1 MSTCR
6 WCTQSGAD
14 TTEFLKHYAAQ
25 RLSQEDFEGS
35 NDDLCYCLECV
46 VEYHK
51 AREEC
56 PRLHE
61 DLWDLETSRLVAH
74 MEKSMNEEAGEDELF
89 LVDEHGETPLSG
101 YVGPNFENNLRV
113 PLLEILKYPYLLLHE
128 KVSELC
134 VEVLCRMELSQ
145 DSFQVFE
152 KYPGI
157 YLFLVH
163 PNEVIRRWAIL
174 TARNLGKVDRDDY
187 YDLEEVLTCLFRV
200 IELGLFENPDIYSSS
215 MFEKGKLILLPAH
228 LYDTAN
234 YKNYW
239 LGICMLL
246 SVLEEQAMDSLLLG
260 PDKQNDFMQ
269 SILHTMEKEAADDST
284 DPFWPAL
291 HCFMV
296 ILDQL
301 GSKVWGQLIDPVQA
315 FQTIINSVSYN
326 NEIKNIR
333 SSFKRTKAE
342 PESDYGDDMISCSQI
357 VYNYNTEKPQKDTGW
372 KAAICPE
379 YCPNMYE
386 DMQTLANML
395 QSDIGRDMR
404 VHHSTFLWF
413 IPFVQSLMD
422 LKDLGVAYIVEVI
435 HYLCSEIKDILIE
448 RFQECDKISEFFLLI
463 LVSIVELHRSKK
475 CLHLLW
481 ISSQEWV
488 EAVVRCATL
497 PSRAFTRCSEKAPG
511 LFAKGSAVGS
521 FQAPSSVQHACVQ
534 LIRSLLKE
542 GYQIGQHA
550 LCKQYLDKLN
560 LLLRGNRAVGWQLSS
575 QEAQELQMCLKQVIR
590 SIKGKALSTSL
601 AGGSGSSS
609 TALPT
614 VSAKHERNA
623 CDDGYKTSGHERRDL
638 YSPFV
643 MSKEGRDCQENPFH
657 RRKNAW
663 EEECRSL
670 TSCTSTEGLL
680 MNIKKEPN
688 DLTAQEFIFP
698 QNSLATKVCGKVQE
712 NRSSDLVAGKCN
724 TDDQCFNSNTEHSDF
739 RRGRELEVKHK
750 AESKTPPYLSAQTRD
765 SPSSRSCKS
774 MQETSANN
782 VFQSRLVP
790 TKQVSKEA
798 SLDSSNSAR
807 NEAGVQGKEDDS
819 TLLLG
824 RNDTSLKK
832 VSTEE
837 KSGPSLLSFFKK
849 STNVQTSNQ
858 EQPNLNDLNKYDCKN
873 QFSETFCRDKV
884 SAYFP
889 LSSENKRD
897 MIRPLSVKRES
908 SDRLFEFSEYFRREN
923 SSVGKKEENF
933 VKTVSN
939 DDLSDSEVDKEL
951 SKLSLAAYAK
961 SVNFSIASN
970 QESSVYHNASDIKR
984 KVKGSVRSSNEGQT
998 AKCPSG
1004 GDRPSNQV
1012 IVISDS
1018 SDEEKSVA
1026 EKEETKTKNENV
1038 CAEPTST
1045 SSSTCDSDT
1054 KRESKSPG
1062 SPMLLDDCDS
1072 QYFEFETEAEVFSAW
1087 QDTQAYAVEATQD
1100 YKQDRVSPAP
1110 ETSNSDDCLND
1121 DLNDWGYDVHY
1132 FSDDTMEEAASS
1144 VEKQTEDTSYQ
1155 KEADDK
1161 KATNSTLEESVG
1173 KEDAKGQLEKC
1184 ADKGTA
1190 KGFTLDSKVP
1200 EPTASTSPISL
1211 ASKLALKKNSTS
1223 PQKTTAKCKSA
1234 PSVQRSPKKP
1244 PVVKTGKNKTPLQST
1259 TERSQPGRSM
1269 PAVVPPRKVRQSP
1282 APAST
1287 AEKLGLKKGPRKA
1300 FDLSQPSLESLALL
1314 RSHGKAAGR
1323 IGVTQKKRTKQIEA
1337 QRLSVKGNKKLL
1349 ACQDRQYSRAKRS
1362 VKSSAGSSQSR
1373 NKVTKM
1379 CAKPVEQKPQSFEL
1393 AAIKES
1399 VENQREKKRE
1409 EAACPSAS
1417 ERKFESLSV
1426 EEVANASK
1434 MPRSSDWNSK
1444 CEGNSVVVPP
1454 VPLDSSLS
1462 STALEGD
1469 KEESS
1474 GKGCTVLPESEM
1486 KTSKENGCKSD
1497 ESSDEGDDNLFLT
1510 QLDPVDMEL
1519 CSQEESVQDAAI
1531 GRKTPEEMDVDESL
1545 QQNEL
1550 SAVVKCKDK
1559 DCVEQVEKP
1568 GEYCSKH
1575 PTTSPGA
1582 DHVFAKPSLPPPK
1595 TKKPSTTK
1603 IFSSASSSRNAA
1615 FSKDLE
1621 DVRKLPPPSKS
1632 KVNAAKPAVV
1642 RPPLYPKP
1650 APAGNPTSKSSS
1662 FSNVP
1667 QPLSSNN
1674 VLQSQNKHY
1683 DNASNISRGPGRETY
1698 SSFLGAQQRDYSI
1711 FVNQVLKWTYE
1722 MFANFSCF
1730 GTPNNLLQTI
1740 VASVPVQFPGYNE
1753 YFNTFFPLMMLN
1765 AFETLAQ
1772 EWVENQKVR
1781 EKGYCFYLENFSA
1794 DMNTAHFTA
1803 HLRESDLVRQLH
1815 PKEDDLILLKV
1826 HKEKETFGEESGME
1840 YHTVNHV
1847 GLVTRF
1853 SRASGCANRQKE
1865 QQTAC
1870 HLTVQTRGNLSFF
1883 VHKQVK
1889 CVVVGSLVTT
1899 HRKFKGLL
1907 LLSRSPLARPIINPS
1922 YNDFCPRD
1930 LPVASG
1936 SAVSY
1941 MNEYNEDQKRA
1952 IETAYAMVKQH
1963 PGLPKIC
1970 LIHGP
1975 PGTGKSKTIVGLL
1988 SRVLR
1993 ENTRNEKTARK
2004 KNSKIKPNRFLV
2016 CAPSNAAVDELMKK
2030 IIVSFK
2036 EKCQNKQ
2043 EPLGN
2048 CGDIKLVR
2056 LGAEKSINNEVR
2068 GFSLDKQVEHRM
2080 KRKPGDCDQDIQKK
2094 KEALDQ
2100 KLDMLSRERA
2110 MHRCEKRESQMLN
2123 DEIGRLAKERQQ
2135 LASQLKEVRVHSQKV
2150 QADIILESDIICCTL
2165 STSGGSLLESAFS
2178 RQGLDPFSCVI
2189 VDEAGQ
2195 SCEVETL
2202 IPLIHRCNKLV
2213 LVGDPKQL
2221 PPTVKSVKAQ
2231 QYGYDQSL
2239 MARLQ
2244 RHLEEQVQRNML
2256 HSLPVVQLTVQYRMH
2271 PDICLFPSNYVY
2283 GRTLKTAKAIEENRC
2298 SSEWPFQPYLIFD
2311 VADGREERDNDS
2323 YSNPREV
2330 KLVMELIRTIKE
2342 KRKDLGLRRI
2352 GIITPY
2358 SAQKKKI
2365 QEQLDSVFKNNS
2377 PGEVDTVD
2385 AFQGREKDCIIVSCV
2400 RANSS
2405 EGSTLPYVQAN
2416 STKGSIGFLASLQ
2429 RLNVTI
2435 TRARFSLFILGRL
2448 QTLME
2453 DKNWNHLIQ
2462 DAQKRGAIIRTTE
2475 KNYKKEALRIL
2486 KLRPPGQPPAK
2497 GGTMTSPVVQAA
2509 SSSGKRSEP
2518 GNSGNSPRELT
2529 AGPGHAVSQGSRGPT
2544 QPAGAPA
2551 AESNRGSAPASMG
2564 AAAADSRRSS
2574 APAPSGAPAA
2584 DSRRSSAP
2592 APSGTPAADSRR
2604 SSAPAPSGTPA
2615 ADSRRSSAPAPSG
2628 APAADSRRSSAPAP
2642 SGAAALGAIP
2652 EKPRDP
2658 RLASLAS
2665 RTEGKGREQPSRDSH
2680 RSAQSNPGSA
2690 PQQGLGVS
2698 SAARDQ
2704 LCRTE
2709 NAKKAQQTAGQCS
2722 VLPPAPHSAQHEG
2735 DRRAAAS
2742 KSGSRAPSE
2751 GGQSSSSEWNK
2762 DSRGLSRRPSQESPE
2777 NTESSSAKRR
2787 KFFH

>member
-25 RLSQEDFEGS
+25 KLSQEDFEGS

-61 DLWDLETSRLVAH
+61 ELWELETSRLVAH
-74 MEKSMNEEAGEDELF
+74 MERSMNEETGEDELF

-101 YVGPNFENNLRV
+101 FVGPNFENNLRV
-113 PLLEILKYPYLLLHE
+113 PLLEILKYPYLLLHK

-163 PNEVIRRWAIL
+163 PNEMIRRWAIL

-435 HYLCSEIKDILIE
+435 HYLCSEIKDILVE

-497 PSRAFTRCSEKAPG
+497 PSRAFTRGGEKAPG
-511 LFAKGSAVGS
+511 LFAKGSAAGS

-575 QEAQELQMCLKQVIR
+575 QETQELQMCLKQVIR
-590 SIKGKALSTSL
+590 SIKGKALSSSL
-601 AGGSGSSS
+601 AGGSSSNS
-609 TALPT
+609 TALPA
-614 VSAKHERNA
+614 VSTKHERNA
-623 CDDGYKTSGHERRDL
+623 CDDGYKTSGHERRDI

-663 EEECRSL
+663 EEECRDTCRSS
-670 TSCTSTEGLL
+670 TSWTSTEGLL
-680 MNIKKEPN
+680 MNIKKEPD

-698 QNSLATKVCGKVQE
+698 QNSLASKVCRKVQE
-712 NRSSDLVAGKCN
+712 NRNSDLVSGKCN

-739 RRGRELEVKHK
+739 RRGRELEMKHK
-750 AESKTPPYLSAQTRD
+750 AESKTPPYLSAQTHLD

-774 MQETSANN
+774 MQETSANS
-782 VFQSRLVP
+782 VFQSRLVS

-798 SLDSSNSAR
+798 SLGSSNSSR
-807 NEAGVQGKEDDS
+807 NEAVVQGKEDDS
-819 TLLLG
+819 TSLLG
-824 RNDTSLKK
+824 HNDTSLKK

-837 KSGPSLLSFFKK
+837 KSGSSLMSFFKK
-849 STNVQTSNQ
+849 HTNVQTSNQ
-858 EQPNLNDLNKYDCKN
+858 EKPNLNDLDKYDCKN
-873 QFSETFCRDKV
+873 QFSETFCRDKI
-884 SAYFP
+884 SSYGYFP
-889 LSSENKRD
+889 FSSENKRD

-923 SSVGKKEENF
+923 SSVGKKEEDF
-933 VKTVSN
+933 VKTVSK
-939 DDLSDSEVDKEL
+939 DDALSDSQVDREL

-961 SVNFSIASN
+961 SVNFPVASN
-970 QESSVYHNASDIKR
+970 QESSVYHNVSDIKR
-984 KVKGSVRSSNEGQT
+984 KVKGSVRSSNEVQST
-998 AKCPSG
+998 KCPSG
-1004 GDRPSNQV
+1004 EAGPSNQV

-1018 SDEEKSVA
+1018 SDEEKSMA
-1026 EKEETKTKNENV
+1026 DKEETKTRNEDV
-1038 CAEPTST
+1038 CAEQSST
-1045 SSSTCDSDT
+1045 SSSTSDSDT

-1072 QYFEFETEAEVFSAW
+1072 QYFEFETDADVFSAW
-1087 QDTQAYAVEATQD
+1087 QDTQAYAVETTQE

-1121 DLNDWGYDVHY
+1121 NLNEWGYDVHY
-1132 FSDDTMEEAASS
+1132 FSDDAMDEAASFI
-1144 VEKQTEDTSYQ
+1144 EKQTEDTSCQ
-1155 KEADDK
+1155 KEDADDTK
-1161 KATNSTLEESVG
+1161 EGTSSTLEESVG

-1184 ADKGTA
+1184 ADKGTS

-1200 EPTASTSPISL
+1200 EPKASTSPISL

-1234 PSVQRSPKKP
+1234 PTVQRSPKKLP
-1244 PVVKTGKNKTPLQST
+1244 IVKTAKNKTPLQST

-1282 APAST
+1282 APTST
-1287 AEKLGLKKGPRKA
+1287 VEKLGLKKGPRKA
-1300 FDLSQPSLESLALL
+1300 FDLSQPSLDSLAQL

-1323 IGVTQKKRTKQIEA
+1323 IVVTQKKRTKQIEA
-1337 QRLSVKGNKKLL
+1337 QRLSVKHNKKLL
-1349 ACQDRQYSRAKRS
+1349 ACQDRQYARPRRS
-1362 VKSSAGSSQSR
+1362 VKNSAGSSGIR
-1373 NKVTKM
+1373 NKITKA
-1379 CAKPVEQKPQSFEL
+1379 CTKPVEQKPQSFEL

-1399 VENQREKKRE
+1399 VENQKEKKRQE
-1409 EAACPSAS
+1409 TACSSAN

-1434 MPRSSDWNSK
+1434 MPCSSDWNRK
-1444 CEGNSVVVPP
+1444 WEGNSVVAPP
-1454 VPLDSSLS
+1454 VPMDSSSS
-1462 STALEGD
+1462 STALGSD
-1469 KEESS
+1469 KHEPS
-1474 GKGCTVLPESEM
+1474 GKGGTVLPESEM
-1486 KTSKENGCKSD
+1486 KTSKQNGCKSD

-1531 GRKTPEEMDVDESL
+1531 GSKTLEEMDVDESL
-1545 QQNEL
+1545 QQNEP
-1550 SAVVKCKDK
+1550 SAVVTCKDK
-1559 DCVEQVEKP
+1559 DCMEQVEKP
-1568 GEYCSKH
+1568 GEYCGKH
-1575 PTTSPGA
+1575 PATSPGA
-1582 DHVFAKPSLPPPK
+1582 DHVFAKPSVPPPK
-1595 TKKPSTTK
+1595 IKKPSTAK
-1603 IFSSASSSRNAA
+1603 IFSSASTSRNAA

-1632 KVNAAKPAVV
+1632 KVNAAKLAVV
-1642 RPPLYPKP
+1642 RPPLHPKP
-1650 APAGNPTSKSSS
+1650 APAGNPTCKSPS

-1698 SSFLGAQQRDYSI
+1698 SSFLGGQQRDYSI
-1711 FVNQVLKWTYE
+1711 FVNRVLEWTYE
-1722 MFANFSCF
+1722 MFANFIYF
-1730 GTPNNLLQTI
+1730 GTPNNLLQSI
-1740 VASVPVQFPGYNE
+1740 VAPVPVQFQGYND

-1781 EKGYCFYLENFSA
+1781 EKSYCFYLENFSA

-1803 HLRESDLVRQLH
+1803 HLRESDLARQLH
-1815 PKEDDLILLKV
+1815 PKEDDLILLVV
-1826 HKEKETFGEESGME
+1826 HKEKDTFGEESGVE
-1840 YHTVNHV
+1840 NHIVNHV

-1853 SRASGCANRQKE
+1853 SRASGYANRPKE

-1883 VHKQVK
+1883 IHKQVK

-1930 LPVASG
+1930 LLVASG
-1936 SAVSY
+1936 GAVSY

-2030 IIVSFK
+2030 IIIAFK

-2056 LGAEKSINNEVR
+2056 LGAEKSINSEVR

-2189 VDEAGQ
+2189 VDEVRQ

-2244 RHLEEQVQRNML
+2244 RHLEEQVQRNVL
-2256 HSLPVVQLTVQYRMH
+2256 RSLPVVQLTVQYRMH

-2486 KLRPPGQPPAK
+2486 KLRPPGQPP
-2497 GGTMTSPVVQAA
+2497 
-2509 SSSGKRSEP
+2509 
-2518 GNSGNSPRELT
+2518 
-2529 AGPGHAVSQGSRGPT
+2529 
-2544 QPAGAPA
+2544 
-2551 AESNRGSAPASMG
+2551 
-2564 AAAADSRRSS
+2564 
-2574 APAPSGAPAA
+2574 
-2584 DSRRSSAP
+2584 
-2592 APSGTPAADSRR
+2592 
-2604 SSAPAPSGTPA
+2604 
-2615 ADSRRSSAPAPSG
+2615 
-2628 APAADSRRSSAPAP
+2628 
-2642 SGAAALGAIP
+2642 
-2652 EKPRDP
+2652 
-2658 RLASLAS
+2658 
-2665 RTEGKGREQPSRDSH
+2665 
-2680 RSAQSNPGSA
+2680 
-2690 PQQGLGVS
+2690 
-2698 SAARDQ
+2698 
-2704 LCRTE
+2704 
-2709 NAKKAQQTAGQCS
+2709 
-2722 VLPPAPHSAQHEG
+2722 
-2735 DRRAAAS
+2735 
-2742 KSGSRAPSE
+2742 
-2751 GGQSSSSEWNK
+2751 
-2762 DSRGLSRRPSQESPE
+2762 
-2777 NTESSSAKRR
+2777 
-2787 KFFH
+2787 

>member
-6 WCTQSGAD
+6 WCTPSGAD

-25 RLSQEDFEGS
+25 RLPQEDFEGS

-61 DLWDLETSRLVAH
+61 DLWELETSRLVAH
-74 MEKSMNEEAGEDELF
+74 MEKSMSEETGEDDELF
-89 LVDEHGETPLSG
+89 LVDESGETRLSG

-134 VEVLCRMELSQ
+134 VEVLCKMELSH

-187 YDLEEVLTCLFRV
+187 YDLEEVLTCLFKV

-333 SSFKRTKAE
+333 SSFRRTKSE

-435 HYLCSEIKDILIE
+435 HYLCSEIKDILID
-448 RFQECDKISEFFLLI
+448 RIQQCDKISEFFLLI

-481 ISSQEWV
+481 VSSQEWV

-497 PSRAFTRCSEKAPG
+497 PSRAFTRCSEKALG
-511 LFAKGSAVGS
+511 LCAKGSGP

-560 LLLRGNRAVGWQLSS
+560 LLLRGNRAGGWQLSS
-575 QEAQELQMCLKQVIR
+575 HETQELQTCLKQVIR
-590 SIKGKALSTSL
+590 SIKGKALSASL
-601 AGGSGSSS
+601 AGGSSSNS

-614 VSAKHERNA
+614 ASLKHERNG
-623 CDDGYKTSGHERRDL
+623 CDDGYKTSGHEREDL
-638 YSPFV
+638 YSPSV
-643 MSKEGRDCQENPFH
+643 TSKEGRDCQENSFH
-657 RRKNAW
+657 RRRNAW
-663 EEECRSL
+663 EEECRDACRSS
-670 TSCTSTEGLL
+670 TSCTSSEGIL
-680 MNIKKEPN
+680 MNIKKEPG
-688 DLTAQEFIFP
+688 DLTAQEFIFA
-698 QNSLATKVCGKVQE
+698 QNPLATKVSGKVKE
-712 NRSSDLVAGKCN
+712 NRNYDLMAGKCN
-724 TDDQCFNSNTEHSDF
+724 TGDQCFNSNTQHSDS
-739 RRGRELEVKHK
+739 RRGRELEMKHR
-750 AESKTPPYLSAQTRD
+750 AEPKTPPYLSAQTHLD
-765 SPSSRSCKS
+765 SPSSRNCKS
-774 MQETSANN
+774 MQEENTNT
-782 VFQSRLVP
+782 VWQSRLVP
-790 TKQVSKEA
+790 IKQVSKEA
-798 SLDSSNSAR
+798 SLDSSR
-807 NEAGVQGKEDDS
+807 NEPVVQGKEDDS
-819 TLLLG
+819 ALLLG
-824 RNDTSLKK
+824 RNDASLKK
-832 VSTEE
+832 VSTEG
-837 KSGPSLLSFFKK
+837 KSGSSLMSFFKK
-849 STNVQTSNQ
+849 NTNVQTSNQ
-858 EQPNLNDLNKYDCKN
+858 EQADLNDLNKYDCKN
-873 QFSETFCRDKV
+873 QSSETFCRDKT
-884 SAYFP
+884 SACGYFP
-889 LSSENKRD
+889 FSSENKRD
-897 MIRPLSVKRES
+897 VIRPLSVKRES
-908 SDRLFEFSEYFRREN
+908 SDRLFEFSEYFKREN
-923 SSVGKKEENF
+923 SSAVKKEEEF
-933 VKTVSN
+933 VKMVSE
-939 DDLSDSEVDKEL
+939 DDALSDSQVDREL

-961 SVNFSIASN
+961 SVNFPVASN
-970 QESSVYHNASDIKR
+970 QESSVYHNVSDIKR
-984 KVKGSVRSSNEGQT
+984 KVKGSVRSSNEGQST
-998 AKCPSG
+998 RCVNGAG
-1004 GDRPSNQV
+1004 GPSNQI

-1026 EKEETKTKNENV
+1026 DKEETKTKTENV
-1038 CAEPTST
+1038 CAEQSST
-1045 SSSTCDSDT
+1045 SSSISDSDT
-1054 KRESKSPG
+1054 KRESKPPG

-1072 QYFEFETEAEVFSAW
+1072 QYFEFETEADVFSAW
-1087 QDTQAYAVEATQD
+1087 QDTQAYAMEATQE
-1100 YKQDRVSPAP
+1100 YKQDHVSPPA

-1121 DLNDWGYDVHY
+1121 NLNYWGYDLSY
-1132 FSDDTMEEAASS
+1132 LSDDTMEEAANSI
-1144 VEKQTEDTSYQ
+1144 EKQAEDNSHQ
-1155 KEADDK
+1155 KEADAK
-1161 KATNSTLEESVG
+1161 KEATDSTLEESVG
-1173 KEDAKGQLEKC
+1173 SEDAKDQLEKC

-1190 KGFTLDSKVP
+1190 KGFTLDSKLP
-1200 EPTASTSPISL
+1200 EPKASTSPLSL

-1223 PQKTTAKCKSA
+1223 PRKTTAKCKSA
-1234 PSVQRSPKKP
+1234 LAVLRSPKKP
-1244 PVVKTGKNKTPLQST
+1244 PVVKAAKSKTPLQGT

-1287 AEKLGLKKGPRKA
+1287 VEKLGLKKGPRKA

-1337 QRLSVKGNKKLL
+1337 QRLSVKYNKKLL
-1349 ACQDRQYSRAKRS
+1349 VCQDRHYPRQTRPRRS
-1362 VKSSAGSSQSR
+1362 LKNSVGSLESR
-1373 NKVTKM
+1373 NRVTKA
-1379 CAKPVEQKPQSFEL
+1379 CAKPVEQKPQL

-1399 VENQREKKRE
+1399 VENQREKKTE
-1409 EAACPSAS
+1409 ETACPSAS

-1426 EEVANASK
+1426 EEVASVSK
-1434 MPRSSDWNSK
+1434 MPHFSDWNRK
-1444 CEGNSVVVPP
+1444 WEGGNSVVVPP
-1454 VPLDSSLS
+1454 VPMDSSLS
-1462 STALEGD
+1462 STALGD
-1469 KEESS
+1469 DKDESS
-1474 GKGCTVLPESEM
+1474 GKGCTVLPECEV
-1486 KTSKENGCKSD
+1486 KTSKQNGCKSD
-1497 ESSDEGDDNLFLT
+1497 ESSDEGDGNLFLT

-1531 GRKTPEEMDVDESL
+1531 GSKTPEEMDVNESL
-1545 QQNEL
+1545 QQNEP
-1550 SAVVKCKDK
+1550 SALVKCEDK
-1559 DCVEQVEKP
+1559 DCMEQVEKP
-1568 GEYCSKH
+1568 GDDCSKH
-1575 PTTSPGA
+1575 PATSPGA
-1582 DHVFAKPSLPPPK
+1582 DHVFAKPSLLPPK
-1595 TKKPSTTK
+1595 IRKPSTTK

-1632 KVNAAKPAVV
+1632 KVNAAKLAVA
-1642 RPPLYPKP
+1642 RPPLCPKP
-1650 APAGNPTSKSSS
+1650 APAGNPTCKPPS

-1674 VLQSQNKHY
+1674 VLQSQNRHY

-1711 FVNQVLKWTYE
+1711 FVNQVLTWTYE
-1722 MFANFSCF
+1722 MFANFSLF
-1730 GTPNNLLQTI
+1730 GTPNNLLHSI
-1740 VASVPVQFPGYNE
+1740 VAPVPVQFQGYND

-1772 EWVENQKVR
+1772 EWVENQKAK
-1781 EKGYCFYLENFSA
+1781 EKSYCFYLQNFSA

-1803 HLRESDLVRQLH
+1803 HLRESDLARQLH
-1815 PKEDDLILLKV
+1815 PKEDDLILLVV
-1826 HKEKETFGEESGME
+1826 HKEKDTFGEESGME
-1840 YHTVNHV
+1840 NHIVNHV

-1853 SRASGCANRQKE
+1853 SRASGYGNRQKE

-1883 VHKQVK
+1883 IHKQVK

-1907 LLSRSPLARPIINPS
+1907 LLSRSPLAKPIINPS

-1936 SAVSY
+1936 SAASY
-1941 MNEYNEDQKRA
+1941 MNEYNDDQKRA

-2030 IIVSFK
+2030 IIVAFK

-2056 LGAEKSINNEVR
+2056 LGAEKSINTEVR

-2110 MHRCEKRESQMLN
+2110 MHKCEKRESQMLN
-2123 DEIGRLAKERQQ
+2123 DEIARLAKERQQ
-2135 LASQLKEVRVHSQKV
+2135 LGSQLKEVRGHSQKV

-2189 VDEAGQ
+2189 VDEVRQ

-2244 RHLEEQVQRNML
+2244 RHLEEQVQRNVL
-2256 HSLPVVQLTVQYRMH
+2256 RSLPVVQLTVQYRMH

-2283 GRTLKTAKAIEENRC
+2283 GRTLKTAKAVEENRC

-2405 EGSTLPYVQAN
+2405 EGSTPAYVQAN

-2486 KLRPPGQPPAK
+2486 KLRPPGQPP
-2497 GGTMTSPVVQAA
+2497 
-2509 SSSGKRSEP
+2509 
-2518 GNSGNSPRELT
+2518 
-2529 AGPGHAVSQGSRGPT
+2529 
-2544 QPAGAPA
+2544 
-2551 AESNRGSAPASMG
+2551 
-2564 AAAADSRRSS
+2564 
-2574 APAPSGAPAA
+2574 
-2584 DSRRSSAP
+2584 
-2592 APSGTPAADSRR
+2592 
-2604 SSAPAPSGTPA
+2604 
-2615 ADSRRSSAPAPSG
+2615 
-2628 APAADSRRSSAPAP
+2628 
-2642 SGAAALGAIP
+2642 
-2652 EKPRDP
+2652 
-2658 RLASLAS
+2658 
-2665 RTEGKGREQPSRDSH
+2665 
-2680 RSAQSNPGSA
+2680 
-2690 PQQGLGVS
+2690 
-2698 SAARDQ
+2698 
-2704 LCRTE
+2704 
-2709 NAKKAQQTAGQCS
+2709 
-2722 VLPPAPHSAQHEG
+2722 
-2735 DRRAAAS
+2735 
-2742 KSGSRAPSE
+2742 
-2751 GGQSSSSEWNK
+2751 
-2762 DSRGLSRRPSQESPE
+2762 
-2777 NTESSSAKRR
+2777 
-2787 KFFH
+2787 

>member
-163 PNEVIRRWAIL
+163 PNEVVRRWAIL

-187 YDLEEVLTCLFRV
+187 YDLEEVLACLFRV

-511 LFAKGSAVGS
+511 PFAKGSAAGS

-590 SIKGKALSTSL
+590 SIKGKALSASL

-614 VSAKHERNA
+614 VSTKHERNA
-623 CDDGYKTSGHERRDL
+623 CDDGYKMSGDERRDL

-643 MSKEGRDCQENPFH
+643 MSKEGRDCQEYPLH

-663 EEECRSL
+663 EEECRDACRSS

-688 DLTAQEFIFP
+688 DLTAQEFVFP

-724 TDDQCFNSNTEHSDF
+724 TNDQCFNSSTEHSDF

-750 AESKTPPYLSAQTRD
+750 AESKTPPYLSAQTHLD

-774 MQETSANN
+774 MQETSANS

-798 SLDSSNSAR
+798 PLDSSNSAG

-824 RNDTSLKK
+824 RNDTLLKK

-837 KSGPSLLSFFKK
+837 KSGSSLLSFFKR
-849 STNVQTSNQ
+849 SSNVQTSNQ
-858 EQPNLNDLNKYDCKN
+858 EQPNLNDLDKYDCKN

-884 SAYFP
+884 SVSGYFP
-889 LSSENKRD
+889 FSSENKRD
-897 MIRPLSVKRES
+897 MIRPLSVKCES

-933 VKTVSN
+933 VKTVSK
-939 DDLSDSEVDKEL
+939 DDELSDSQVDREL

-961 SVNFSIASN
+961 SVNFPIASN

-984 KVKGSVRSSNEGQT
+984 KVKGSVRSSNDGQT

-1018 SDEEKSVA
+1018 SDEEKNVA
-1026 EKEETKTKNENV
+1026 EKEETTTKNNNV
-1038 CAEPTST
+1038 CAEPSST
-1045 SSSTCDSDT
+1045 SSSTSDSDT

-1062 SPMLLDDCDS
+1062 SPMLLDECDS

-1087 QDTQAYAVEATQD
+1087 QDTQEYAMQATQE

-1121 DLNDWGYDVHY
+1121 NLNDWGYDVHY
-1132 FSDDTMEEAASS
+1132 FSDDAMEEAASS
-1144 VEKQTEDTSYQ
+1144 IEKQTEDTSYQ
-1155 KEADDK
+1155 KEADDTK
-1161 KATNSTLEESVG
+1161 EVTNSTLEESVG

-1190 KGFTLDSKVP
+1190 EGFTLDPKVP

-1234 PSVQRSPKKP
+1234 LSVQRSPKKP
-1244 PVVKTGKNKTPLQST
+1244 PVVKTAKTKTPLQST

-1349 ACQDRQYSRAKRS
+1349 ACQDRQYPRPKRS
-1362 VKSSAGSSQSR
+1362 VKSSVGGSHSR

-1393 AAIKES
+1393 AAIKDS

-1409 EAACPSAS
+1409 EASCPSAS
-1417 ERKFESLSV
+1417 ERKYESLSV

-1434 MPRSSDWNSK
+1434 MPHSSDWNSK
-1444 CEGNSVVVPP
+1444 WEGNSVVVPP
-1454 VPLDSSLS
+1454 VPVDSSLS
-1462 STALEGD
+1462 STTLEGG

-1474 GKGCTVLPESEM
+1474 GKGCTVLPECEM
-1486 KTSKENGCKSD
+1486 KTSKQNGCKSD

-1531 GRKTPEEMDVDESL
+1531 GSKTPEEMDVDESL

-1559 DCVEQVEKP
+1559 DCVEHVEKP

-1632 KVNAAKPAVV
+1632 KVNTAKPAVV
-1642 RPPLYPKP
+1642 RPPVYPKP
-1650 APAGNPTSKSSS
+1650 APAGNPTCKSSS

-1667 QPLSSNN
+1667 QPLSSSN

-1803 HLRESDLVRQLH
+1803 HLRESDLARQLH

-1936 SAVSY
+1936 SAVSC

-2365 QEQLDSVFKNNS
+2365 QEQLDSAFKNNS

-2405 EGSTLPYVQAN
+2405 EGSSLPHVQAN

-2486 KLRPPGQPPAK
+2486 KLRPPGQSPAK
-2497 GGTMTSPVVQAA
+2497 GGTMTSPVVQAG

-2529 AGPGHAVSQGSRGPT
+2529 AGPGHAVPQGSRGPT
-2544 QPAGAPA
+2544 QPAGAA
-2551 AESNRGSAPASMG
+2551 AADSNRGSAPASLG
-2564 AAAADSRRSS
+2564 AAAADGPSDSRRSS

-2592 APSGTPAADSRR
+2592 APSG
-2604 SSAPAPSGTPA
+2604 
-2615 ADSRRSSAPAPSG
+2615 
-2628 APAADSRRSSAPAP
+2628 APAADARRSSAPAP

-2665 RTEGKGREQPSRDSH
+2665 RTEGKGKEQPSKDSH

-2690 PQQGLGVS
+2690 PQQGLAVS

-2704 LCRTE
+2704 LCRAE

-2735 DRRAAAS
+2735 DRRAAVP
-2742 KSGSRAPSE
+2742 KSGSKAPSE

-2762 DSRGLSRRPSQESPE
+2762 DSRGLSRRPSQESAE

>member
-61 DLWDLETSRLVAH
+61 ELWELETSRLVAH
-74 MEKSMNEEAGEDELF
+74 MEKSMNEETGEDDELF
-89 LVDEHGETPLSG
+89 LVDEHGETRLSG

-113 PLLEILKYPYLLLHE
+113 PLLEILKYPYLLLHR

-134 VEVLCRMELSQ
+134 VEVLCKMELSH

-187 YDLEEVLTCLFRV
+187 YDLEEVLTCLFKV

-228 LYDTAN
+228 LYDTGN

-269 SILHTMEKEAADDST
+269 SILHTMEKEAADDSA

-333 SSFKRTKAE
+333 SSFRRTKSE

-448 RFQECDKISEFFLLI
+448 RIQQCDKISEFFLLI

-481 ISSQEWV
+481 VSSQEWV

-497 PSRAFTRCSEKAPG
+497 PSRAFTRCGEKALG
-511 LFAKGSAVGS
+511 LCAKGSGP
-521 FQAPSSVQHACVQ
+521 FQAPGSVQHACVH

-542 GYQIGQHA
+542 GYQIGQQA

-560 LLLRGNRAVGWQLSS
+560 LLLRGNLAVGWQLSS
-575 QEAQELQMCLKQVIR
+575 QETQELQTCLKQVIR
-590 SIKGKALSTSL
+590 SIKGKAVSSSL
-601 AGGSGSSS
+601 AGGSGSNSA
-609 TALPT
+609 ALPT
-614 VSAKHERNA
+614 ISVKQERNG
-623 CDDGYKTSGHERRDL
+623 CDDGYKTSGREREDL

-643 MSKEGRDCQENPFH
+643 TSKEGRDCQQNSFH
-657 RRKNAW
+657 RKKNAW
-663 EEECRSL
+663 EEEYRDACRSS
-670 TSCTSTEGLL
+670 TSCTPTGGLL
-680 MNIKKEPN
+680 MSIKKEPG
-688 DLTAQEFIFP
+688 DLTAQEFIFA
-698 QNSLATKVCGKVQE
+698 QNPLAAKVCGKVEE
-712 NRSSDLVAGKCN
+712 NRNYDLVAGKCN
-724 TDDQCFNSNTEHSDF
+724 TEDQCFNSNTQHSDF
-739 RRGRELEVKHK
+739 RRGRELEMKHK
-750 AESKTPPYLSAQTRD
+750 AEPKTPPCLSAQTHLD
-765 SPSSRSCKS
+765 PPSSRNCKS
-774 MQETSANN
+774 MQETSANSLL
-782 VFQSRLVP
+782 QSRLVP
-790 TKQVSKEA
+790 TKQVSKET
-798 SLDSSNSAR
+798 SQDSSNSSR
-807 NEAGVQGKEDDS
+807 NEPGVHGKEDDS

-837 KSGPSLLSFFKK
+837 KSGSSLLSFFRKNTK
-849 STNVQTSNQ
+849 VQTSNQ
-858 EQPNLNDLNKYDCKN
+858 EQPNLNDLDKYDCKN
-873 QFSETFCRDKV
+873 QFSETFGRDKT
-884 SAYFP
+884 SACGYFQ

-897 MIRPLSVKRES
+897 MIRPLSLKRES
-908 SDRLFEFSEYFRREN
+908 SDRLFEFSEYFKREN
-923 SSVGKKEENF
+923 SSVGKKEEDF
-933 VKTVSN
+933 VKTVSK
-939 DDLSDSEVDKEL
+939 DDALSDSQVDRDL

-961 SVNFSIASN
+961 SVNFPVASN
-970 QESSVYHNASDIKR
+970 QESSVYHNVSDIKR
-984 KVKGSVRSSNEGQT
+984 KVKGSVRSSNEGQST
-998 AKCPSG
+998 RCLSG
-1004 GDRPSNQV
+1004 ADGPSNQV

-1026 EKEETKTKNENV
+1026 DKEETKTKNENA
-1038 CAEPTST
+1038 CAEQSST
-1045 SSSTCDSDT
+1045 SRSISDSDT

-1072 QYFEFETEAEVFSAW
+1072 QYFEFETEADVFSAW
-1087 QDTQAYAVEATQD
+1087 QDTQAYAVEATQE
-1100 YKQDRVSPAP
+1100 YKQDHVSPPA

-1121 DLNDWGYDVHY
+1121 NLNDWGYDLPY
-1132 FSDDTMEEAASS
+1132 FSDDTMEEAAKST
-1144 VEKQTEDTSYQ
+1144 EKQAEDTSHQ
-1155 KEADDK
+1155 KEADGTK
-1161 KATNSTLEESVG
+1161 EATDSTLEESVG
-1173 KEDAKGQLEKC
+1173 NEDAKDQPEKC

-1190 KGFTLDSKVP
+1190 EGFTLDSKLP
-1200 EPTASTSPISL
+1200 EPRASTSAISL
-1211 ASKLALKKNSTS
+1211 ASKLALKKMSTS

-1234 PSVQRSPKKP
+1234 PAVQRSPKKP
-1244 PVVKTGKNKTPLQST
+1244 PVVKAAKNKTPLQST

-1287 AEKLGLKKGPRKA
+1287 VEKLGLKKGPRKA
-1300 FDLSQPSLESLALL
+1300 FDLSQPSLESLAQL

-1323 IGVTQKKRTKQIEA
+1323 IGAVQKKRTKQIEA
-1337 QRLSVKGNKKLL
+1337 QRLSVKYNKKMLI
-1349 ACQDRQYSRAKRS
+1349 CQDRHYPRQTRPRRN
-1362 VKSSAGSSQSR
+1362 VKNSAGSWESR
-1373 NKVTKM
+1373 NKVTKA
-1379 CAKPVEQKPQSFEL
+1379 CAKPAEQKPRGFEL
-1393 AAIKES
+1393 AATKAS

-1409 EAACPSAS
+1409 ETACPSAS

-1426 EEVANASK
+1426 EEVASGSK
-1434 MPRSSDWNSK
+1434 MPRSSDWSRK
-1444 CEGNSVVVPP
+1444 GEGNSAVVPP
-1454 VPLDSSLS
+1454 VPVDSSLS
-1462 STALEGD
+1462 STALGD
-1469 KEESS
+1469 DKDEPS

-1486 KTSKENGCKSD
+1486 KTSKQNGYKSD

-1519 CSQEESVQDAAI
+1519 CSQEESVQDVAI
-1531 GRKTPEEMDVDESL
+1531 GSKTPEEMNVDESL
-1545 QQNEL
+1545 QQNEP
-1550 SAVVKCKDK
+1550 SPVVKCKDK
-1559 DCVEQVEKP
+1559 DCMEQVEKP

-1575 PTTSPGA
+1575 PATTPAA
-1582 DHVFAKPSLPPPK
+1582 DHVFAKPSVLPPK
-1595 TKKPSTTK
+1595 LRKPSTTK

-1632 KVNAAKPAVV
+1632 KVNAAKQAVA
-1642 RPPLYPKP
+1642 RPPPCPKP
-1650 APAGNPTSKSSS
+1650 APAGNPTFRSPS
-1662 FSNVP
+1662 FSHVP
-1667 QPLSSNN
+1667 QPLSSSN
-1674 VLQSQNKHY
+1674 VLQSQNRHY
-1683 DNASNISRGPGRETY
+1683 DNAANISRGPGRETY
-1698 SSFLGAQQRDYSI
+1698 SLLGAQQRDHSI
-1711 FVNQVLKWTYE
+1711 FVNQVLTWTYE
-1722 MFANFSCF
+1722 MFANFIYF
-1730 GTPNNLLQTI
+1730 GTPNNLLQSI
-1740 VASVPVQFPGYNE
+1740 VASVPVQFQGYND

-1772 EWVENQKVR
+1772 EWVENQKAR
-1781 EKGYCFYLENFSA
+1781 ERSYCFYLQNFSA

-1803 HLRESDLVRQLH
+1803 HLRESDLARQLH
-1815 PKEDDLILLKV
+1815 PKEDDLILLVV
-1826 HKEKETFGEESGME
+1826 HKEKDTFGEDSGME
-1840 YHTVNHV
+1840 NHIVNHV

-1853 SRASGCANRQKE
+1853 ARASGYGNRQKE

-1883 VHKQVK
+1883 VRKQVK
-1889 CVVVGSLVTT
+1889 CVVIGSLVTT

-1907 LLSRSPLARPIINPS
+1907 LLSRSPLARPILNPS

-1936 SAVSY
+1936 SAALC

-2030 IIVSFK
+2030 IIIAFK

-2056 LGAEKSINNEVR
+2056 LGPEKSINSEVR

-2080 KRKPGDCDQDIQKK
+2080 KRKPGDCDQDIQKN

-2110 MHRCEKRESQMLN
+2110 MHRCEKREVARHQMLN

-2135 LASQLKEVRVHSQKV
+2135 LASQLKEVRGHSQKV

-2189 VDEAGQ
+2189 VDEVRQ

-2244 RHLEEQVQRNML
+2244 RHLEEQVQRNVL
-2256 HSLPVVQLTVQYRMH
+2256 RSLPVVQLTVQYRMH

-2400 RANSS
+2400 RANSP
-2405 EGSTLPYVQAN
+2405 EGSALP
-2416 STKGSIGFLASLQ
+2416 FLASLQ

-2486 KLRPPGQPPAK
+2486 KLRPPGQPP
-2497 GGTMTSPVVQAA
+2497 
-2509 SSSGKRSEP
+2509 
-2518 GNSGNSPRELT
+2518 
-2529 AGPGHAVSQGSRGPT
+2529 
-2544 QPAGAPA
+2544 
-2551 AESNRGSAPASMG
+2551 
-2564 AAAADSRRSS
+2564 
-2574 APAPSGAPAA
+2574 
-2584 DSRRSSAP
+2584 
-2592 APSGTPAADSRR
+2592 
-2604 SSAPAPSGTPA
+2604 
-2615 ADSRRSSAPAPSG
+2615 
-2628 APAADSRRSSAPAP
+2628 
-2642 SGAAALGAIP
+2642 
-2652 EKPRDP
+2652 
-2658 RLASLAS
+2658 
-2665 RTEGKGREQPSRDSH
+2665 
-2680 RSAQSNPGSA
+2680 
-2690 PQQGLGVS
+2690 
-2698 SAARDQ
+2698 
-2704 LCRTE
+2704 
-2709 NAKKAQQTAGQCS
+2709 
-2722 VLPPAPHSAQHEG
+2722 
-2735 DRRAAAS
+2735 
-2742 KSGSRAPSE
+2742 
-2751 GGQSSSSEWNK
+2751 
-2762 DSRGLSRRPSQESPE
+2762 
-2777 NTESSSAKRR
+2777 
-2787 KFFH
+2787 

>member
-14 TTEFLKHYAAQ
+14 TTEFLKQYAAQ

-56 PRLHE
+56 PRLHK

-74 MEKSMNEEAGEDELF
+74 MEKSMHEETGEDDELF
-89 LVDEHGETPLSG
+89 LVDENGETRLSG

-113 PLLEILKYPYLLLHE
+113 PLLEILKYPYLLLHK

-134 VEVLCRMELSQ
+134 VEVLCRMELGH

-269 SILHTMEKEAADDST
+269 SILHTMEKEVADDST

-333 SSFKRTKAE
+333 SSFRRTKSE

-448 RFQECDKISEFFLLI
+448 RIQQCDKISEFFLLI

-497 PSRAFTRCSEKAPG
+497 PSRAFTRCGEKAPG
-511 LFAKGSAVGS
+511 PCARGSAAAALP
-521 FQAPSSVQHACVQ
+521 APSSVQHACVQ

-542 GYQIGQHA
+542 GFQIGQHA
-550 LCKQYLDKLN
+550 LCKHYLDKLN

-575 QEAQELQMCLKQVIR
+575 QETQELQTCLKQVIR
-590 SIKGKALSTSL
+590 SIKGRALSTAL
-601 AGGSGSSS
+601 AGGRGSNS
-609 TALPT
+609 TALPA
-614 VSAKHERNA
+614 VSVKQERNA
-623 CDDGYKTSGHERRDL
+623 CDDGYKMSGHEREDL
-638 YSPFV
+638 YSPCV
-643 MSKEGRDCQENPFH
+643 MSKDSRDCQENPFH
-657 RRKNAW
+657 RRKSAW
-663 EEECRSL
+663 EEECRDVSRSS

-680 MNIKKEPN
+680 MKIKKEP
-688 DLTAQEFIFP
+688 DDPTAQECIFP
-698 QNSLATKVCGKVQE
+698 QNSLATNVGGKVQE
-712 NRSSDLVAGKCN
+712 NRNYDLVAGKCN
-724 TDDQCFNSNTEHSDF
+724 MDDQCFNSNAQHPDF
-739 RRGRELEVKHK
+739 RRGRELEIKQE
-750 AESKTPPYLSAQTRD
+750 AEPGTPLYLSAQTHLD
-765 SPSSRSCKS
+765 SLSSRNCKS
-774 MQETSANN
+774 MQETSVTS
-782 VFQSRLVP
+782 VFQPRLIP
-790 TKQVSKEA
+790 TKQISKEA
-798 SLDSSNSAR
+798 SLDSSHFK
-807 NEAGVQGKEDDS
+807 NEPGVQGKEDDS
-819 TLLLG
+819 TLLSG
-824 RNDTSLKK
+824 HNDTSLKK

-837 KSGPSLLSFFKK
+837 KPGSSLLSFFKK
-849 STNVQTSNQ
+849 NSNMQTSNQ
-858 EQPNLNDLNKYDCKN
+858 EQPNLNDLDKHDCKN
-873 QFSETFCRDKV
+873 QISETFCRDKM
-884 SAYFP
+884 SAYGYFP
-889 LSSENKRD
+889 FSSENKRD

-908 SDRLFEFSEYFRREN
+908 SDRLFEFSEYFKREN
-923 SSVGKKEENF
+923 SSVVKKEEDS
-933 VKTVSN
+933 VKTVSK
-939 DDLSDSEVDKEL
+939 DDALSDSQVDREL
-951 SKLSLAAYAK
+951 SKLSLAAFAK
-961 SVNFSIASN
+961 SVNFPLASS
-970 QESSVYHNASDIKR
+970 QESSAYHHVSDVRR
-984 KVKGSVRSSNEGQT
+984 KVKGTVRSSYEGQST
-998 AKCPSG
+998 RCPWG
-1004 GDRPSNQV
+1004 ADGPNNQV

-1018 SDEEKSVA
+1018 SDEEKSVSD
-1026 EKEETKTKNENV
+1026 KEETKTKNENV
-1038 CAEPTST
+1038 CAEQSLT
-1045 SSSTCDSDT
+1045 SSSISDSDT

-1072 QYFEFETEAEVFSAW
+1072 QYFEFETEDEVFSAW
-1087 QDTQAYAVEATQD
+1087 QDTQAYAVEPTQE
-1100 YKQDRVSPAP
+1100 YKQDHVSPAA
-1110 ETSNSDDCLND
+1110 EESNSDDFPNNNI
-1121 DLNDWGYDVHY
+1121 NDWGYDLDY
-1132 FSDDTMEEAASS
+1132 LSDDTMEEAASS
-1144 VEKQTEDTSYQ
+1144 KEEQTENISHQ
-1155 KEADDK
+1155 KEVDDTK
-1161 KATNSTLEESVG
+1161 EATNSALQESVS

-1184 ADKGTA
+1184 ADKATA
-1190 KGFTLDSKVP
+1190 KGFTLDSKLP
-1200 EPTASTSPISL
+1200 EPKTSTSPLSL

-1234 PSVQRSPKKP
+1234 PAVQRSPKKP
-1244 PVVKTGKNKTPLQST
+1244 VVKTAKTKTPLQSPP
-1259 TERSQPGRSM
+1259 ERCQPGRSM

-1287 AEKLGLKKGPRKA
+1287 VERLGLKKGPRKA
-1300 FDLSQPSLESLALL
+1300 FDLSQPSLESLARL

-1323 IGVTQKKRTKQIEA
+1323 IGLAQKKRTKQIEA
-1337 QRLSVKGNKKLL
+1337 QRLSVKHNKKLL
-1349 ACQDRQYSRAKRS
+1349 VCQDRQYLRQTRPRRS
-1362 VKSSAGSSQSR
+1362 VKNSAGSLEGR
-1373 NKVTKM
+1373 NKVTKT
-1379 CAKPVEQKPQSFEL
+1379 CARSVEQKPQSFEL
-1393 AAIKES
+1393 ASIKES

-1409 EAACPSAS
+1409 ETACPFGS
-1417 ERKFESLSV
+1417 ERKFESLSM
-1426 EEVANASK
+1426 EEVSASK
-1434 MPRSSDWNSK
+1434 IPRSSDRKW
-1444 CEGNSVVVPP
+1444 EGNSVVVPP
-1454 VPLDSSLS
+1454 VPMDSNLS
-1462 STALEGD
+1462 STALGD
-1469 KEESS
+1469 DKNESS
-1474 GKGCTVLPESEM
+1474 GKGCAVVPECEM
-1486 KTSKENGCKSD
+1486 KTSKQNGCKSD
-1497 ESSDEGDDNLFLT
+1497 ESSDESDDNLFLT

-1519 CSQEESVQDAAI
+1519 CSQEDSVEDAAVS
-1531 GRKTPEEMDVDESL
+1531 KTPEEMDVDESL
-1545 QQNEL
+1545 QQNEP
-1550 SAVVKCKDK
+1550 SAVVKCNYK
-1559 DCVEQVEKP
+1559 DCMEKVEKP
-1568 GEYCSKH
+1568 GEHCSKH
-1575 PTTSPGA
+1575 TATSPGP
-1582 DHVFAKPSLPPPK
+1582 DHVFAKPSLLPPK
-1595 TKKPSTTK
+1595 IRKPSTTK

-1621 DVRKLPPPSKS
+1621 VVRKLPPPSKS
-1632 KVNAAKPAVV
+1632 KVNAAKPALA

-1650 APAGNPTSKSSS
+1650 APAGNPTCRSPS

-1674 VLQSQNKHY
+1674 VLQSQNRHY
-1683 DNASNISRGPGRETY
+1683 DNASNISRGPGRESY
-1698 SSFLGAQQRDYSI
+1698 SFIGAQQRDYSI
-1711 FVNQVLKWTYE
+1711 FVNQVLTWTYE
-1722 MFANFSCF
+1722 MFANFNYF
-1730 GTPNNLLQTI
+1730 GTPNNLLQSI
-1740 VASVPVQFPGYNE
+1740 VASVPVKFQGYND

-1772 EWVENQKVR
+1772 EWVENQRAR
-1781 EKGYCFYLENFSA
+1781 EKGYCFYLQNFSA

-1803 HLRESDLVRQLH
+1803 HLRESDLARQLH
-1815 PKEDDLILLKV
+1815 PKEDDLILLVV
-1826 HKEKETFGEESGME
+1826 HKEKDTFGEEGGME
-1840 YHTVNHV
+1840 NHIVNHV

-1853 SRASGCANRQKE
+1853 SRASGYANRQKE

-1883 VHKQVK
+1883 IHKQVK

-1899 HRKFKGLL
+1899 HREFKGLL
-1907 LLSRSPLARPIINPS
+1907 LLSRSPLAKPIINPS

-1936 SAVSY
+1936 SAASY

-1993 ENTRNEKTARK
+1993 ENTRNEKTAWK

-2030 IIVSFK
+2030 IIVAFK

-2110 MHRCEKRESQMLN
+2110 MHRCEKRESQKLN

-2135 LASQLKEVRVHSQKV
+2135 LASQLKEVRGHSQKV
-2150 QADIILESDIICCTL
+2150 QTDIILESDIICCTL

-2189 VDEAGQ
+2189 VDEVGQ

-2244 RHLEEQVQRNML
+2244 RHLEEQVQRNVL
-2256 HSLPVVQLTVQYRMH
+2256 RSLPVVQLTVQYRMH

-2283 GRTLKTAKAIEENRC
+2283 GRALKTAKAIEENRC

-2400 RANSS
+2400 RASSS
-2405 EGSTLPYVQAN
+2405 EGSAVAYVQAS

-2462 DAQKRGAIIRTTE
+2462 DAQKRGAIIRTKE

-2486 KLRPPGQPPAK
+2486 KLRPPGQPP
-2497 GGTMTSPVVQAA
+2497 
-2509 SSSGKRSEP
+2509 
-2518 GNSGNSPRELT
+2518 
-2529 AGPGHAVSQGSRGPT
+2529 
-2544 QPAGAPA
+2544 
-2551 AESNRGSAPASMG
+2551 
-2564 AAAADSRRSS
+2564 
-2574 APAPSGAPAA
+2574 
-2584 DSRRSSAP
+2584 
-2592 APSGTPAADSRR
+2592 
-2604 SSAPAPSGTPA
+2604 
-2615 ADSRRSSAPAPSG
+2615 
-2628 APAADSRRSSAPAP
+2628 
-2642 SGAAALGAIP
+2642 
-2652 EKPRDP
+2652 
-2658 RLASLAS
+2658 
-2665 RTEGKGREQPSRDSH
+2665 
-2680 RSAQSNPGSA
+2680 
-2690 PQQGLGVS
+2690 
-2698 SAARDQ
+2698 
-2704 LCRTE
+2704 
-2709 NAKKAQQTAGQCS
+2709 
-2722 VLPPAPHSAQHEG
+2722 
-2735 DRRAAAS
+2735 
-2742 KSGSRAPSE
+2742 
-2751 GGQSSSSEWNK
+2751 
-2762 DSRGLSRRPSQESPE
+2762 
-2777 NTESSSAKRR
+2777 
-2787 KFFH
+2787 

>member
-61 DLWDLETSRLVAH
+61 DLWELETSRLVAH
-74 MEKSMNEEAGEDELF
+74 MEKSMHEETGEDDDLF
-89 LVDEHGETPLSG
+89 LIDEHGETRLSG

-134 VEVLCRMELSQ
+134 VEVLCKMELSH

-187 YDLEEVLTCLFRV
+187 YDLEEVLTCLFKV

-246 SVLEEQAMDSLLLG
+246 SVLEEQAMDSLLLS

-333 SSFKRTKAE
+333 SSFRRTKSE
-342 PESDYGDDMISCSQI
+342 PESDYGDEMISCSQI
-357 VYNYNTEKPQKDTGW
+357 VYNYNTEKPQKDAGW

-448 RFQECDKISEFFLLI
+448 RIQQCDKISEFFLLI

-481 ISSQEWV
+481 VSSQEWV

-497 PSRAFTRCSEKAPG
+497 PSRAFTRCGEKALG
-511 LFAKGSAVGS
+511 LCAKGPGPL
-521 FQAPSSVQHACVQ
+521 QAPSSVQHACVQ

-542 GYQIGQHA
+542 GYHIGQHT

-575 QEAQELQMCLKQVIR
+575 QETQELQTCLKQVIR
-590 SIKGKALSTSL
+590 SIKSKALSASL
-601 AGGSGSSS
+601 AGGNSSNS

-614 VSAKHERNA
+614 TSLKQERNG
-623 CDDGYKTSGHERRDL
+623 CDDGYKMSGPEREDL

-643 MSKEGRDCQENPFH
+643 TSKEGRDCQENSLH

-663 EEECRSL
+663 EEGCRDACRSS

-680 MNIKKEPN
+680 MSIKKEPG
-688 DLTAQEFIFP
+688 DSTAQEFIFAQSP
-698 QNSLATKVCGKVQE
+698 LATKVYGKVEE
-712 NRSSDLVAGKCN
+712 NRNYDLVAGKCH
-724 TDDQCFNSNTEHSDF
+724 TDDQCFNPNTQHSDF
-739 RRGRELEVKHK
+739 RTGRELEMKHK
-750 AESKTPPYLSAQTRD
+750 AEPKTPPYLSAETHLD
-765 SPSSRSCKS
+765 SPSSRNCKS
-774 MQETSANN
+774 MQETSGNS
-782 VFQSRLVP
+782 VLQSSLVP
-790 TKQVSKEA
+790 TKQVSKET
-798 SLDSSNSAR
+798 SLDSSNSLR
-807 NEAGVQGKEDDS
+807 NEPGVQGKEDDS

-824 RNDTSLKK
+824 HNYTSLKK
-832 VSTEE
+832 VSTEK
-837 KSGPSLLSFFKK
+837 KSGSSLMSFFKK
-849 STNVQTSNQ
+849 NTNVQTSNQ
-858 EQPNLNDLNKYDCKN
+858 EQPNLNDLDKYDCKN
-873 QFSETFCRDKV
+873 QFSETSCRDKI
-884 SAYFP
+884 STYDYFQFS
-889 LSSENKRD
+889 LENKRN
-897 MIRPLSVKRES
+897 MIRPLSLKRES
-908 SDRLFEFSEYFRREN
+908 SDRLLEFSEYFKREN
-923 SSVGKKEENF
+923 SSVGKKEEDF
-933 VKTVSN
+933 AKTVSK
-939 DDLSDSEVDKEL
+939 DDALSDSQVDRDL

-961 SVNFSIASN
+961 SVNFPVASN
-970 QESSVYHNASDIKR
+970 QESSVYHSVSDIKR
-984 KVKGSVRSSNEGQT
+984 KVKGSVRSSCKGQGT
-998 AKCPSG
+998 RCLG
-1004 GDRPSNQV
+1004 GADGPGNQV

-1026 EKEETKTKNENV
+1026 NQEETKTKSETV
-1038 CAEPTST
+1038 CAEQSST
-1045 SSSTCDSDT
+1045 SSSLSDSDT

-1087 QDTQAYAVEATQD
+1087 QDTQAYAVEATQE
-1100 YKQDRVSPAP
+1100 YKQDHVSPPA

-1121 DLNDWGYDVHY
+1121 NLNDWGYDLSY
-1132 FSDDTMEEAASS
+1132 LSDESMEEAANS
-1144 VEKQTEDTSYQ
+1144 VEKQAEDTSHQ
-1155 KEADDK
+1155 KKADDTK
-1161 KATNSTLEESVG
+1161 ETTDSALEKPVG
-1173 KEDAKGQLEKC
+1173 KEDAKDQLEKC

-1190 KGFTLDSKVP
+1190 EGFTLDSKLP
-1200 EPTASTSPISL
+1200 EPRASTSPISL

-1223 PQKTTAKCKSA
+1223 PQKSTAKCKSA
-1234 PSVQRSPKKP
+1234 PAVQRSPKKP
-1244 PVVKTGKNKTPLQST
+1244 PVVKAAKSRTALQST
-1259 TERSQPGRSM
+1259 AERSQPGRSM

-1287 AEKLGLKKGPRKA
+1287 VEKLGLKKGPRKA
-1300 FDLSQPSLESLALL
+1300 FDLSQPSLESLAQL

-1323 IGVTQKKRTKQIEA
+1323 IAVVQKKRTKQIEA
-1337 QRLSVKGNKKLL
+1337 QRLSVKYNKKMLI
-1349 ACQDRQYSRAKRS
+1349 CQDRRYPRQTRPKRS
-1362 VKSSAGSSQSR
+1362 VKSSAGSSESR
-1373 NKVTKM
+1373 NKVTKA
-1379 CAKPVEQKPQSFEL
+1379 CAKPLEQKPRSFEL
-1393 AAIKES
+1393 AAIKGP
-1399 VENQREKKRE
+1399 VENQREKKE
-1409 EAACPSAS
+1409 SACPSAT
-1417 ERKFESLSV
+1417 EGKFESLSV
-1426 EEVANASK
+1426 EEVASASK
-1434 MPRSSDWNSK
+1434 MPRSSDWNRK
-1444 CEGNSVVVPP
+1444 REGNDVVVPP
-1454 VPLDSSLS
+1454 VPMDSSLS
-1462 STALEGD
+1462 STALGD
-1469 KEESS
+1469 DKDESS
-1474 GKGCTVLPESEM
+1474 GKGCTALPECEM
-1486 KTSKENGCKSD
+1486 KTSKQNGHKSD

-1510 QLDPVDMEL
+1510 QRDPVDMEL

-1531 GRKTPEEMDVDESL
+1531 GSKTPEEMDVDESL
-1545 QQNEL
+1545 QQNEP

-1559 DCVEQVEKP
+1559 DCVELVEKP

-1575 PTTSPGA
+1575 PAASPGA
-1582 DHVFAKPSLPPPK
+1582 DHVFAKPSLLPPK
-1595 TKKPSTTK
+1595 ARKPSTAK

-1621 DVRKLPPPSKS
+1621 DGRKLPPPSKS
-1632 KVNAAKPAVV
+1632 KVNAAKQAVA
-1642 RPPLYPKP
+1642 RPPPCPKP
-1650 APAGNPTSKSSS
+1650 APAGNPTCKPPS
-1662 FSNVP
+1662 FSYVP
-1667 QPLSSNN
+1667 LPLSSSN
-1674 VLQSQNKHY
+1674 VLQSQNRYY

-1711 FVNQVLKWTYE
+1711 FVNQVLQWTYE
-1722 MFANFSCF
+1722 MFANFSYF
-1730 GTPNNLLQTI
+1730 GTPNNLLQSI
-1740 VASVPVQFPGYNE
+1740 VASVPVKFQGYND

-1772 EWVENQKVR
+1772 EWVENQKAK
-1781 EKGYCFYLENFSA
+1781 EKSYCFYLQNFSA

-1803 HLRESDLVRQLH
+1803 HLRESDLARQLH
-1815 PKEDDLILLKV
+1815 PKEDDLILLVV
-1826 HKEKETFGEESGME
+1826 HKEKDSFGEDSGME
-1840 YHTVNHV
+1840 KHIVNHV

-1853 SRASGCANRQKE
+1853 ARASGYTNRQKE

-1883 VHKQVK
+1883 IHKQVK

-1899 HRKFKGLL
+1899 HREFKGLL
-1907 LLSRSPLARPIINPS
+1907 LLSRSPLAKPILNPS

-1936 SAVSY
+1936 NAASY

-2030 IIVSFK
+2030 IIIAFK

-2056 LGAEKSINNEVR
+2056 LGPEKSINNEVR

-2080 KRKPGDCDQDIQKK
+2080 KRKPGDCDQDIQKR

-2110 MHRCEKRESQMLN
+2110 MHKCEKREVARHQMLN

-2135 LASQLKEVRVHSQKV
+2135 LASQLKEVRGHSQKV

-2165 STSGGSLLESAFS
+2165 STSGGNLLESAFS

-2202 IPLIHRCNKLV
+2202 IPLMHRCNKLV

-2221 PPTVKSVKAQ
+2221 PPTVKSIKAQ

-2244 RHLEEQVQRNML
+2244 RHLEEQVQSNVL

-2311 VADGREERDNDS
+2311 VADGREERTNDS

-2365 QEQLDSVFKNNS
+2365 QGQLDSVFKNNS

-2400 RANSS
+2400 RASSS
-2405 EGSTLPYVQAN
+2405 EGSALACFLVL
-2416 STKGSIGFLASLQ
+2416 SLRFLASLQ

-2486 KLRPPGQPPAK
+2486 KLRPPGQPP
-2497 GGTMTSPVVQAA
+2497 
-2509 SSSGKRSEP
+2509 
-2518 GNSGNSPRELT
+2518 
-2529 AGPGHAVSQGSRGPT
+2529 
-2544 QPAGAPA
+2544 
-2551 AESNRGSAPASMG
+2551 
-2564 AAAADSRRSS
+2564 
-2574 APAPSGAPAA
+2574 
-2584 DSRRSSAP
+2584 
-2592 APSGTPAADSRR
+2592 
-2604 SSAPAPSGTPA
+2604 
-2615 ADSRRSSAPAPSG
+2615 
-2628 APAADSRRSSAPAP
+2628 
-2642 SGAAALGAIP
+2642 
-2652 EKPRDP
+2652 
-2658 RLASLAS
+2658 
-2665 RTEGKGREQPSRDSH
+2665 
-2680 RSAQSNPGSA
+2680 
-2690 PQQGLGVS
+2690 
-2698 SAARDQ
+2698 
-2704 LCRTE
+2704 
-2709 NAKKAQQTAGQCS
+2709 
-2722 VLPPAPHSAQHEG
+2722 
-2735 DRRAAAS
+2735 
-2742 KSGSRAPSE
+2742 
-2751 GGQSSSSEWNK
+2751 
-2762 DSRGLSRRPSQESPE
+2762 
-2777 NTESSSAKRR
+2777 
-2787 KFFH
+2787 

>member
-6 WCTQSGAD
+6 WCTPSGAD
-14 TTEFLKHYAAQ
+14 TTEFLRHYAAQ
-25 RLSQEDFEGS
+25 RLPQEDFEGS

-61 DLWDLETSRLVAH
+61 DLWQLETSRLVAH
-74 MEKSMNEEAGEDELF
+74 MEKSMSEETGEDDELF
-89 LVDEHGETPLSG
+89 LVDEHGETRLSG

-113 PLLEILKYPYLLLHE
+113 PLLEILKYPYLLLHK

-134 VEVLCRMELSQ
+134 VEVLCKMELSH

-187 YDLEEVLTCLFRV
+187 YDLEEVLTCLFKV

-246 SVLEEQAMDSLLLG
+246 SVLEEQAMDSLLLA

-269 SILHTMEKEAADDST
+269 SILHTMEKEAADDSS

-333 SSFKRTKAE
+333 SSFRRTKAE
-342 PESDYGDDMISCSQI
+342 PESDYGDDMMSCSQI

-435 HYLCSEIKDILIE
+435 HYLCSEIKEIFIE

-481 ISSQEWV
+481 VSSQKWV

-497 PSRAFTRCSEKAPG
+497 PSRAFTRCSEKALG
-511 LFAKGSAVGS
+511 LCAKGSGS

-560 LLLRGNRAVGWQLSS
+560 LLLRGNRAGGWQLSS
-575 QEAQELQMCLKQVIR
+575 QEAQELQTCLKQVIR
-590 SIKGKALSTSL
+590 SIKGKALSASL
-601 AGGSGSSS
+601 AGGSSSNS
-609 TALPT
+609 AALPT
-614 VSAKHERNA
+614 PPLKHERNE
-623 CDDGYKTSGHERRDL
+623 CDDGCKTSGHEREDV

-643 MSKEGRDCQENPFH
+643 KSKEGRDCQENSSH

-663 EEECRSL
+663 EEECRDACRSS
-670 TSCTSTEGLL
+670 TSCTSTEGIL
-680 MNIKKEPN
+680 MSIKKEPG
-688 DLTAQEFIFP
+688 DLKAQEFVFA
-698 QNSLATKVCGKVQE
+698 QNPLAAKVCGKVEE
-712 NRSSDLVAGKCN
+712 NRNYNLVAGKCN
-724 TDDQCFNSNTEHSDF
+724 MDDECFNSNIQHSDF
-739 RRGRELEVKHK
+739 RRGRELEMKVK
-750 AESKTPPYLSAQTRD
+750 AEPKTPPYLSAQTHLD
-765 SPSSRSCKS
+765 SPPSRNCKS
-774 MQETSANN
+774 MQETSANS
-782 VFQSRLVP
+782 VLQSRLVP
-790 TKQVSKEA
+790 TKQMSREA
-798 SLDSSNSAR
+798 SLDSSNSSR
-807 NEAGVQGKEDDS
+807 NEPGVQGKEDDS
-819 TLLLG
+819 TSPSG

-837 KSGPSLLSFFKK
+837 KSGSSLMSFFKRN
-849 STNVQTSNQ
+849 TNVQTSNQ
-858 EQPNLNDLNKYDCKN
+858 EQPNLNDLDKYDCKN
-873 QFSETFCRDKV
+873 QFSETFCRDKA
-884 SAYFP
+884 SACGYFP
-889 LSSENKRD
+889 FSSENKRD

-908 SDRLFEFSEYFRREN
+908 SDRLFAFSEYFRREN
-923 SSVGKKEENF
+923 SSVGKKEEDF
-933 VKTVSN
+933 VKTVSE
-939 DDLSDSEVDKEL
+939 DDALSDSQVDREL

-961 SVNFSIASN
+961 SVNFPVASN
-970 QESSVYHNASDIKR
+970 EESSVYHNVSDIKR
-984 KVKGSVRSSNEGQT
+984 KVKGSVRSSDEGQST
-998 AKCPSG
+998 TSPSG
-1004 GDRPSNQV
+1004 GDGPSNQV

-1018 SDEEKSVA
+1018 SDEEKSMA
-1026 EKEETKTKNENV
+1026 DKEETKTKTENV
-1038 CAEPTST
+1038 CAEQSST
-1045 SSSTCDSDT
+1045 SSSISDSDT
-1054 KRESKSPG
+1054 KRESKPPG

-1087 QDTQAYAVEATQD
+1087 QDTQAYAVEATQQ
-1100 YKQDRVSPAP
+1100 YKQDHVSPP
-1110 ETSNSDDCLND
+1110 DETSNSDECLND
-1121 DLNDWGYDVHY
+1121 DLNDWGYDLSY
-1132 FSDDTMEEAASS
+1132 FSDDTMDEAASS
-1144 VEKQTEDTSYQ
+1144 IEKQAEDTSHQ
-1155 KEADDK
+1155 KEADDT
-1161 KATNSTLEESVG
+1161 KAAADSTLEGSVG
-1173 KEDAKGQLEKC
+1173 NEDAKDQLEKC
-1184 ADKGTA
+1184 ADKGPA
-1190 KGFTLDSKVP
+1190 KGFTLDSKSP
-1200 EPTASTSPISL
+1200 EPRPSTSPLSL

-1223 PQKTTAKCKSA
+1223 PQKTTAKCQSA
-1234 PSVQRSPKKP
+1234 PAVQKSPKKP
-1244 PVVKTGKNKTPLQST
+1244 PVFKTAKNKTPLQSV
-1259 TERSQPGRSM
+1259 TERSQPGRST
-1269 PAVVPPRKVRQSP
+1269 PAVIPPKKVRQSP

-1287 AEKLGLKKGPRKA
+1287 VEKLGLKKGPRKA
-1300 FDLSQPSLESLALL
+1300 FDLSQRSLESLALL

-1323 IGVTQKKRTKQIEA
+1323 IGVAQRKRTKQIEA
-1337 QRLSVKGNKKLL
+1337 QRLSVKYNKKMLI
-1349 ACQDRQYSRAKRS
+1349 CQDRHYPRQARQARSKRS
-1362 VKSSAGSSQSR
+1362 AKNFAGSSEIR
-1373 NKVTKM
+1373 NKITKA
-1379 CAKPVEQKPQSFEL
+1379 CAKPVEQKPQSFQL
-1393 AAIKES
+1393 AAVKES
-1399 VENQREKKRE
+1399 VENQREEKRE
-1409 EAACPSAS
+1409 EAACPSGS

-1426 EEVANASK
+1426 EEVASASK
-1434 MPRSSDWNSK
+1434 MPHSSDWNRK
-1444 CEGNSVVVPP
+1444 WEGNSVVVPP
-1454 VPLDSSLS
+1454 VPMDSSLS
-1462 STALEGD
+1462 STALGD
-1469 KEESS
+1469 DKDESA
-1474 GKGCTVLPESEM
+1474 GKGCTALPECEV
-1486 KTSKENGCKSD
+1486 KTSKQNGCKSD

-1519 CSQEESVQDAAI
+1519 CSQEESAEEDAI
-1531 GRKTPEEMDVDESL
+1531 GSKTPEEMDVDESL
-1545 QQNEL
+1545 QQNEP

-1559 DCVEQVEKP
+1559 ECMEKVEKP

-1575 PTTSPGA
+1575 LATTPEA
-1582 DHVFAKPSLPPPK
+1582 DHVFAKPSLLPPK
-1595 TKKPSTTK
+1595 IRKPSTTK

-1632 KVNAAKPAVV
+1632 KVNAAKPAVA
-1642 RPPLYPKP
+1642 RPPLCPKP
-1650 APAGNPTSKSSS
+1650 APAGNPTCKPPS

-1674 VLQSQNKHY
+1674 VLQSQNRHY

-1698 SSFLGAQQRDYSI
+1698 SSFLGTQHRDHSI

-1722 MFANFSCF
+1722 MFANFSLF
-1730 GTPNNLLQTI
+1730 GTPDNLLQSI
-1740 VASVPVQFPGYNE
+1740 VASVPVQFQGYND
-1753 YFNTFFPLMMLN
+1753 YFHTFFPLMMLN

-1772 EWVENQKVR
+1772 EWVENQRAK
-1781 EKGYCFYLENFSA
+1781 EKSYCFYLQSFSA

-1803 HLRESDLVRQLH
+1803 HLRESDLARQLH
-1815 PKEDDLILLKV
+1815 PKEDDLILLVV
-1826 HKEKETFGEESGME
+1826 HKEKDTFGEESGVE
-1840 YHTVNHV
+1840 NHIVNHV

-1853 SRASGCANRQKE
+1853 FRASGSTNRQKE

-1883 VHKQVK
+1883 IHKQVK

-1907 LLSRSPLARPIINPS
+1907 LLSRSPLAKPILNPS

-1936 SAVSY
+1936 SAASY

-2030 IIVSFK
+2030 IIIAFK

-2056 LGAEKSINNEVR
+2056 LGPEKSINSEVR

-2100 KLDMLSRERA
+2100 KLDLLSRERA
-2110 MHRCEKRESQMLN
+2110 MHKCEKRENQMLN

-2135 LASQLKEVRVHSQKV
+2135 LASQLKEVRGHSQKV

-2165 STSGGSLLESAFS
+2165 STSGGGLLESAFS

-2189 VDEAGQ
+2189 VDEVRQ

-2244 RHLEEQVQRNML
+2244 RHLEEQVQRNVL
-2256 HSLPVVQLTVQYRMH
+2256 RSLPVVQLTVQYRMH

-2405 EGSTLPYVQAN
+2405 EGSLLANGQAN

-2486 KLRPPGQPPAK
+2486 KLRP
-2497 GGTMTSPVVQAA
+2497 
-2509 SSSGKRSEP
+2509 
-2518 GNSGNSPRELT
+2518 
-2529 AGPGHAVSQGSRGPT
+2529 
-2544 QPAGAPA
+2544 
-2551 AESNRGSAPASMG
+2551 
-2564 AAAADSRRSS
+2564 
-2574 APAPSGAPAA
+2574 
-2584 DSRRSSAP
+2584 
-2592 APSGTPAADSRR
+2592 
-2604 SSAPAPSGTPA
+2604 
-2615 ADSRRSSAPAPSG
+2615 
-2628 APAADSRRSSAPAP
+2628 
-2642 SGAAALGAIP
+2642 
-2652 EKPRDP
+2652 
-2658 RLASLAS
+2658 
-2665 RTEGKGREQPSRDSH
+2665 
-2680 RSAQSNPGSA
+2680 
-2690 PQQGLGVS
+2690 
-2698 SAARDQ
+2698 
-2704 LCRTE
+2704 
-2709 NAKKAQQTAGQCS
+2709 AGQ
-2722 VLPPAPHSAQHEG
+2722 
-2735 DRRAAAS
+2735 
-2742 KSGSRAPSE
+2742 
-2751 GGQSSSSEWNK
+2751 
-2762 DSRGLSRRPSQESPE
+2762 
-2777 NTESSSAKRR
+2777 
-2787 KFFH
+2787 

>member
-56 PRLHE
+56 PKLHT
-61 DLWDLETSRLVAH
+61 DLWDLETSRLIAH
-74 MEKSMNEEAGEDELF
+74 MEKSMTEEAGEDDDLF
-89 LVDEHGETPLSG
+89 LIDEHGETRLSG

-128 KVSELC
+128 TVSELC
-134 VEVLCRMELSQ
+134 VKVLCRMELGH

-187 YDLEEVLTCLFRV
+187 YDLEEVLTCLFKV

-333 SSFKRTKAE
+333 SSFRRTKSE

-448 RFQECDKISEFFLLI
+448 RLQQCDKISEFFLLI

-511 LFAKGSAVGS
+511 LCVKGSGS
-521 FQAPSSVQHACVQ
+521 FQAPNSVQHACVQ

-575 QEAQELQMCLKQVIR
+575 QETQELQTCLKQVIR

-601 AGGSGSSS
+601 AVGSSSNS

-614 VSAKHERNA
+614 ISIKHERNA
-623 CDDGYKTSGHERRDL
+623 CDDGYKTSGHEREDL
-638 YSPFV
+638 YSLFV
-643 MSKEGRDCQENPFH
+643 MSKESRDCQENPFH

-663 EEECRSL
+663 EEECRDASRSS
-670 TSCTSTEGLL
+670 TSCTSTEGFL
-680 MNIKKEPN
+680 MNIKKEPGC
-688 DLTAQEFIFP
+688 LTSQECIFP
-698 QNSLATKVCGKVQE
+698 QNSLTTTVGGKVQE
-712 NRSSDLVAGKCN
+712 NRNSDLVAGKCN
-724 TDDQCFNSNTEHSDF
+724 TDDQCLNSNAQHSDF
-739 RRGRELEVKHK
+739 RRGRELETKHR
-750 AESKTPPYLSAQTRD
+750 AEPKTPLYLSAQTHLD
-765 SPSSRSCKS
+765 SLSSKNCKS
-774 MQETSANN
+774 T
-782 VFQSRLVP
+782 QSRLVP
-790 TKQVSKEA
+790 TKEVSKEA
-798 SLDSSNSAR
+798 SLDSSNSSR
-807 NEAGVQGKEDDS
+807 NEPDVQEREDDS

-824 RNDTSLKK
+824 CNDTSLKK
-832 VSTEE
+832 ASTEE
-837 KSGPSLLSFFKK
+837 KSGSSLMSFFRKNA
-849 STNVQTSNQ
+849 NVQTSNQ
-858 EQPNLNDLNKYDCKN
+858 EQPNLSDLHKYDCKN
-873 QFSETFCRDKV
+873 QLSETSRVDEI
-884 SAYFP
+884 SAYGYFP
-889 LSSENKRD
+889 FGSENKRD
-897 MIRPLSVKRES
+897 VIRPLSVRRES
-908 SDRLFEFSEYFRREN
+908 SDRLLEFSEYFKREN
-923 SSVGKKEENF
+923 SSVGNKEEDS
-933 VKTVSN
+933 VKTVSK
-939 DDLSDSEVDKEL
+939 DDALSDSQVDREL

-961 SVNFSIASN
+961 SVNFPLSSS
-970 QESSVYHNASDIKR
+970 QESSAYQNVSDIKR
-984 KVKGSVRSSNEGQT
+984 KVKGSVRSSSKGQST
-998 AKCPSG
+998 RCPCGADGSN
-1004 GDRPSNQV
+1004 NQV

-1018 SDEEKSVA
+1018 SDEEKSVSN
-1026 EKEETKTKNENV
+1026 KEETKAKNESV
-1038 CAEPTST
+1038 CAEQSST
-1045 SSSTCDSDT
+1045 SSSISDSDT
-1054 KRESKSPG
+1054 KRESKPPG

-1072 QYFEFETEAEVFSAW
+1072 QFFEFETEAEVFSAW
-1087 QDTQAYAVEATQD
+1087 QDTQAYAVETTQG
-1100 YKQDRVSPAP
+1100 YKQDHVSPAA
-1110 ETSNSDDCLND
+1110 EKTSSDDLLND
-1121 DLNDWGYDVHY
+1121 NLNFWGYDLCY
-1132 FSDDTMEEAASS
+1132 LSDDAMEEAASS
-1144 VEKQTEDTSYQ
+1144 IEKQTEDISHQ
-1155 KEADDK
+1155 KEADDTK
-1161 KATNSTLEESVG
+1161 EATNSILQESVS

-1190 KGFTLDSKVP
+1190 KGLTLDSKLP
-1200 EPTASTSPISL
+1200 EARASTSPISL

-1234 PSVQRSPKKP
+1234 PAVQRSPKKP
-1244 PVVKTGKNKTPLQST
+1244 PVVKTAKNKAPLHST

-1287 AEKLGLKKGPRKA
+1287 VEKLGLKKGPRKA
-1300 FDLSQPSLESLALL
+1300 FDLSQPSLESLAQL

-1323 IGVTQKKRTKQIEA
+1323 IGVAQKKRTKQIEA
-1337 QRLSVKGNKKLL
+1337 QRLSVKHNKKLL
-1349 ACQDRQYSRAKRS
+1349 ICQDRPYPRQTRPRRS
-1362 VKSSAGSSQSR
+1362 LKNSVGSSESR
-1373 NKVTKM
+1373 NKVTKA
-1379 CAKPVEQKPQSFEL
+1379 CAKPVEQKPQSFEV
-1393 AAIKES
+1393 ASVKES
-1399 VENQREKKRE
+1399 VENQRERKRE
-1409 EAACPSAS
+1409 ETAFASAS
-1417 ERKFESLSV
+1417 ERKFESPSV
-1426 EEVANASK
+1426 EQVASASK
-1434 MPRSSDWNSK
+1434 MPRSSDWNRK
-1444 CEGNSVVVPP
+1444 WEGNSVVVPM
-1454 VPLDSSLS
+1454 DSSLS
-1462 STALEGD
+1462 STALGD
-1469 KEESS
+1469 DKDESS
-1474 GKGCTVLPESEM
+1474 GKGCTVLPECEM
-1486 KTSKENGCKSD
+1486 KTSKQNGCKSD
-1497 ESSDEGDDNLFLT
+1497 ESGDEGDDNLFLT

-1519 CSQEESVQDAAI
+1519 CSQEESVQDAAV
-1531 GRKTPEEMDVDESL
+1531 GSKTPEEMDADESL
-1545 QQNEL
+1545 QQNEP
-1550 SAVVKCKDK
+1550 SAVVKCKYK
-1559 DCVEQVEKP
+1559 DCMEKVEKP
-1568 GEYCSKH
+1568 GEHCSKH
-1575 PTTSPGA
+1575 TATSPGA
-1582 DHVFAKPSLPPPK
+1582 DHVFAKPSLLPPK
-1595 TKKPSTTK
+1595 MRKPSTTK

-1632 KVNAAKPAVV
+1632 KVNAAKPALL
-1642 RPPLYPKP
+1642 RPPPHPKP
-1650 APAGNPTSKSSS
+1650 APVANPACKSPT
-1662 FSNVP
+1662 FSNAP
-1667 QPLSSNN
+1667 QPLNSNN
-1674 VLQSQNKHY
+1674 VLQSQNRHY

-1711 FVNQVLKWTYE
+1711 FVNQVLTWTYE
-1722 MFANFSCF
+1722 MFANFSHF
-1730 GTPNNLLQTI
+1730 GTPNNLLQSI
-1740 VASVPVQFPGYNE
+1740 VAPVPVHFQGYND

-1772 EWVENQKVR
+1772 EWVENQKVK
-1781 EKGYCFYLENFSA
+1781 EKSYCFYLQNFSA

-1803 HLRESDLVRQLH
+1803 HLRESDLARQLH
-1815 PKEDDLILLKV
+1815 PKEDDLILLVV
-1826 HKEKETFGEESGME
+1826 HKEKDTFGEESGVE
-1840 YHTVNHV
+1840 NHIVNHV

-1853 SRASGCANRQKE
+1853 SRASGYANRQKE

-1870 HLTVQTRGNLSFF
+1870 HLTVQTQGNLSFF
-1883 VHKQVK
+1883 IRKQVK

-1936 SAVSY
+1936 SAALY

-2030 IIVSFK
+2030 IIIAFK

-2135 LASQLKEVRVHSQKV
+2135 LASQLKEVRGHSQKV

-2231 QYGYDQSL
+2231 QNGYDQSL

-2256 HSLPVVQLTVQYRMH
+2256 RSLPVVQLTVQYRMH

-2405 EGSTLPYVQAN
+2405 EGSTLAHLQAN

-2475 KNYKKEALRIL
+2475 KSYKKEALRIL
-2486 KLRPPGQPPAK
+2486 KLRPSGQPP
-2497 GGTMTSPVVQAA
+2497 
-2509 SSSGKRSEP
+2509 
-2518 GNSGNSPRELT
+2518 
-2529 AGPGHAVSQGSRGPT
+2529 
-2544 QPAGAPA
+2544 
-2551 AESNRGSAPASMG
+2551 
-2564 AAAADSRRSS
+2564 
-2574 APAPSGAPAA
+2574 
-2584 DSRRSSAP
+2584 
-2592 APSGTPAADSRR
+2592 
-2604 SSAPAPSGTPA
+2604 
-2615 ADSRRSSAPAPSG
+2615 
-2628 APAADSRRSSAPAP
+2628 
-2642 SGAAALGAIP
+2642 
-2652 EKPRDP
+2652 
-2658 RLASLAS
+2658 
-2665 RTEGKGREQPSRDSH
+2665 
-2680 RSAQSNPGSA
+2680 
-2690 PQQGLGVS
+2690 
-2698 SAARDQ
+2698 
-2704 LCRTE
+2704 
-2709 NAKKAQQTAGQCS
+2709 
-2722 VLPPAPHSAQHEG
+2722 
-2735 DRRAAAS
+2735 
-2742 KSGSRAPSE
+2742 
-2751 GGQSSSSEWNK
+2751 
-2762 DSRGLSRRPSQESPE
+2762 
-2777 NTESSSAKRR
+2777 
-2787 KFFH
+2787 

>member
-35 NDDLCYCLECV
+35 NDDLSYCLECV

-61 DLWDLETSRLVAH
+61 DLWDLETSRLIAH
-74 MEKSMNEEAGEDELF
+74 MEKSMSEETGEDDELF
-89 LVDEHGETPLSG
+89 LVDENGETRLSG

-113 PLLEILKYPYLLLHE
+113 SLLEILKYPYLLLHK

-134 VEVLCRMELSQ
+134 VEVLCRMELSH

-157 YLFLVH
+157 YIFLVH

-187 YDLEEVLTCLFRV
+187 YDLEEVLTCLFKV

-228 LYDTAN
+228 LYDTTN

-333 SSFKRTKAE
+333 SSFRRTKSE

-448 RFQECDKISEFFLLI
+448 RIQQCDKISEFFLLI

-497 PSRAFTRCSEKAPG
+497 PSRAFTRCSEKALGPCARG
-511 LFAKGSAVGS
+511 VGPL
-521 FQAPSSVQHACVQ
+521 QAPSSVQHACVQ

-601 AGGSGSSS
+601 AGGSSSNS

-614 VSAKHERNA
+614 TSIKQDRNA
-623 CDDGYKTSGHERRDL
+623 CEDGHKMSGHEREDL
-638 YSPFV
+638 HSPFV
-643 MSKEGRDCQENPFH
+643 TSKEGRDCHENPFH

-663 EEECRSL
+663 EQECRDASRNS

-680 MNIKKEPN
+680 MNIKKEPG
-688 DLTAQEFIFP
+688 DLIAQESIFP
-698 QNSLATKVCGKVQE
+698 QNSLAAKVGGKVQE
-712 NRSSDLVAGKCN
+712 NRNYDLVAGKCSM
-724 TDDQCFNSNTEHSDF
+724 DDQCFNAQHSDF
-739 RRGRELEVKHK
+739 RRVRELEIKQE
-750 AESKTPPYLSAQTRD
+750 AEPRTLPYLSAQTHLD
-765 SPSSRSCKS
+765 SSSSRNCKS
-774 MQETSANN
+774 MQETSVNS
-782 VFQSRLVP
+782 VLQSRLVP
-790 TKQVSKEA
+790 TKLVFKEA
-798 SLDSSNSAR
+798 SLDCFNSSR
-807 NEAGVQGKEDDS
+807 NEPGVQGKEDDNTS
-819 TLLLG
+819 LLG
-824 RNDTSLKK
+824 RNGTSLKK

-837 KSGPSLLSFFKK
+837 KSGSSLLSFFRKK
-849 STNVQTSNQ
+849 TNMQTSNQ
-858 EQPNLNDLNKYDCKN
+858 EQPNLNDLEKHDCKN
-873 QFSETFCRDKV
+873 RTSETFCRDKI
-884 SAYFP
+884 SAYGYFP
-889 LSSENKRD
+889 FSSENKRD

-908 SDRLFEFSEYFRREN
+908 SDRLFEFSEYFKREN
-923 SSVGKKEENF
+923 SSVGKKEEDF
-933 VKTVSN
+933 VKTVSEG
-939 DDLSDSEVDKEL
+939 DALSDSQVDREL

-961 SVNFSIASN
+961 SVNFPCASS
-970 QESSVYHNASDIKR
+970 QESSVYHMSDIRR
-984 KVKGSVRSSNEGQT
+984 KVKGAVRCSNEGQST
-998 AKCPSG
+998 GCPCG
-1004 GDRPSNQV
+1004 ADGPNNQV

-1018 SDEEKSVA
+1018 SDEEKSMSN
-1026 EKEETKTKNENV
+1026 KEETKNKNENV
-1038 CAEPTST
+1038 CTEQSST
-1045 SSSTCDSDT
+1045 SSSISDSDT

-1087 QDTQAYAVEATQD
+1087 QDTQAYAVEATQE
-1100 YKQDRVSPAP
+1100 YKQDRVLP
-1110 ETSNSDDCLND
+1110 EAERSNSDDFLNNN
-1121 DLNDWGYDVHY
+1121 LNDWGYDLDY
-1132 FSDDTMEEAASS
+1132 LSDDAMEEAASS
-1144 VEKQTEDTSYQ
+1144 IEEQTEDASHQ
-1155 KEADDK
+1155 KETDETK
-1161 KATNSTLEESVG
+1161 EVTNSTSQASVS

-1190 KGFTLDSKVP
+1190 KGCTLDSKLP
-1200 EPTASTSPISL
+1200 EPKASTSPISL

-1223 PQKTTAKCKSA
+1223 PQETTAKCKSA
-1234 PSVQRSPKKP
+1234 PAVQRSSKKP
-1244 PVVKTGKNKTPLQST
+1244 PVVKTPLQST
-1259 TERSQPGRSM
+1259 AERSQPGRSM

-1287 AEKLGLKKGPRKA
+1287 VEKLGLKKGPRKA

-1323 IGVTQKKRTKQIEA
+1323 ITGVAQKKRTKQIEA
-1337 QRLSVKGNKKLL
+1337 QRLSVKYNKKMLI
-1349 ACQDRQYSRAKRS
+1349 CQDRQYSRQTKPKRS
-1362 VKSSAGSSQSR
+1362 GKNPAGSWESR
-1373 NKVTKM
+1373 NKVAKA
-1379 CAKPVEQKPQSFEL
+1379 CAKPVGQKPQSFEL
-1393 AAIKES
+1393 ASIKDS
-1399 VENQREKKRE
+1399 IANQREKKRDE
-1409 EAACPSAS
+1409 TACPSAS

-1426 EEVANASK
+1426 EEVASASK
-1434 MPRSSDWNSK
+1434 MPRSSDLNRKW
-1444 CEGNSVVVPP
+1444 EGNSVGVPP
-1454 VPLDSSLS
+1454 VPVDSSLS
-1462 STALEGD
+1462 STAFGD
-1469 KEESS
+1469 NKDESS
-1474 GKGCTVLPESEM
+1474 GKGCAFLPECEV
-1486 KTSKENGCKSD
+1486 KTSKENECKSD
-1497 ESSDEGDDNLFLT
+1497 ESSEEGDDNLFLT

-1519 CSQEESVQDAAI
+1519 CSQEESVLDTAI
-1531 GRKTPEEMDVDESL
+1531 GSKNPEEMDVGESL
-1545 QQNEL
+1545 QQNEP
-1550 SAVVKCKDK
+1550 SAVVKCKHK
-1559 DCVEQVEKP
+1559 DCMEKVEKP

-1575 PTTSPGA
+1575 TATSPGA
-1582 DHVFAKPSLPPPK
+1582 EHVFAKPSLLPPK

-1632 KVNAAKPAVV
+1632 KVNVAKPAVV
-1642 RPPLYPKP
+1642 RPPPHPKP
-1650 APAGNPTSKSSS
+1650 APVGNATCKSLS
-1662 FSNVP
+1662 FSSVP
-1667 QPLSSNN
+1667 QPFSSNN
-1674 VLQSQNKHY
+1674 VLQSQNRHY
-1683 DNASNISRGPGRETY
+1683 DNASNISRGPGRESY

-1722 MFANFSCF
+1722 MFANFSHF
-1730 GTPNNLLQTI
+1730 GTPNNLLQSI
-1740 VASVPVQFPGYNE
+1740 VASVPVQFQGYND

-1772 EWVENQKVR
+1772 EWVENQKAR
-1781 EKGYCFYLENFSA
+1781 EKSYCFYLQSFSA

-1803 HLRESDLVRQLH
+1803 HLRDSDLARQLH
-1815 PKEDDLILLKV
+1815 PKEDDLILLVV
-1826 HKEKETFGEESGME
+1826 HKEKDTFGEESGME
-1840 YHTVNHV
+1840 NHIVNHV

-1853 SRASGCANRQKE
+1853 SRASGYANRQKE

-1883 VHKQVK
+1883 IHKQVK

-1907 LLSRSPLARPIINPS
+1907 LLSRSPLAKPIINPS

-1936 SAVSY
+1936 SAASN

-2030 IIVSFK
+2030 IIIAFK

-2110 MHRCEKRESQMLN
+2110 MQRCEKRESQMLN

-2135 LASQLKEVRVHSQKV
+2135 LASQLKEVRGHSQKV

-2189 VDEAGQ
+2189 VDEVRQ

-2244 RHLEEQVQRNML
+2244 RHLEEQVQRNVL
-2256 HSLPVVQLTVQYRMH
+2256 RSLPVVQLTVQYRMH
-2271 PDICLFPSNYVY
+2271 PDICLFPSSYVY

-2330 KLVMELIRTIKE
+2330 KLVMELIKTIKE

-2405 EGSTLPYVQAN
+2405 EGSTLPYVQAS

-2486 KLRPPGQPPAK
+2486 KLRPPGQPP
-2497 GGTMTSPVVQAA
+2497 
-2509 SSSGKRSEP
+2509 
-2518 GNSGNSPRELT
+2518 
-2529 AGPGHAVSQGSRGPT
+2529 
-2544 QPAGAPA
+2544 
-2551 AESNRGSAPASMG
+2551 
-2564 AAAADSRRSS
+2564 
-2574 APAPSGAPAA
+2574 
-2584 DSRRSSAP
+2584 
-2592 APSGTPAADSRR
+2592 
-2604 SSAPAPSGTPA
+2604 
-2615 ADSRRSSAPAPSG
+2615 
-2628 APAADSRRSSAPAP
+2628 
-2642 SGAAALGAIP
+2642 
-2652 EKPRDP
+2652 
-2658 RLASLAS
+2658 
-2665 RTEGKGREQPSRDSH
+2665 
-2680 RSAQSNPGSA
+2680 
-2690 PQQGLGVS
+2690 
-2698 SAARDQ
+2698 
-2704 LCRTE
+2704 
-2709 NAKKAQQTAGQCS
+2709 
-2722 VLPPAPHSAQHEG
+2722 
-2735 DRRAAAS
+2735 
-2742 KSGSRAPSE
+2742 
-2751 GGQSSSSEWNK
+2751 
-2762 DSRGLSRRPSQESPE
+2762 
-2777 NTESSSAKRR
+2777 
-2787 KFFH
+2787 

>member
-14 TTEFLKHYAAQ
+14 TTEFLKRYAAQ

-61 DLWDLETSRLVAH
+61 DLWNLETSRLVAH
-74 MEKSMNEEAGEDELF
+74 MEKSMNEETGEDELF

-134 VEVLCRMELSQ
+134 VEVLCRMERSQ

-163 PNEVIRRWAIL
+163 PNEAIRRWAIL

-333 SSFKRTKAE
+333 SSFMRTKAE
-342 PESDYGDDMISCSQI
+342 PDSDYGDDMMSCSQI

-497 PSRAFTRCSEKAPG
+497 PSRAFTRCSERAPG
-511 LFAKGSAVGS
+511 LFAKGSAASSLQG
-521 FQAPSSVQHACVQ
+521 PSSVQHACVQ

-575 QEAQELQMCLKQVIR
+575 QETQELQMCLKQVIR

-601 AGGSGSSS
+601 AGGSSSSS
-609 TALPT
+609 TALPS
-614 VSAKHERNA
+614 VSTKQERNVLM
-623 CDDGYKTSGHERRDL
+623 TS
-638 YSPFV
+638 
-643 MSKEGRDCQENPFH
+643 QI
-657 RRKNAW
+657 
-663 EEECRSL
+663 RSL
-670 TSCTSTEGLL
+670 SSHRTLWQQ
-680 MNIKKEPN
+680 KY
-688 DLTAQEFIFP
+688 
-698 QNSLATKVCGKVQE
+698 VGKVQE

-724 TDDQCFNSNTEHSDF
+724 MDDQCFSSNTEHSDF
-739 RRGRELEVKHK
+739 RRGRELEVKHR
-750 AESKTPPYLSAQTRD
+750 AESKTPPCLSAQTHLD

-774 MQETSANN
+774 MQETSANS

-790 TKQVSKEA
+790 TKQESKEA
-798 SLDSSNSAR
+798 SLDSSNFSR
-807 NEAGVQGKEDDS
+807 NEAGLQGKEDDS

-824 RNDTSLKK
+824 RDDTSLKK
-832 VSTEE
+832 H
-837 KSGPSLLSFFKK
+837 
-849 STNVQTSNQ
+849 
-858 EQPNLNDLNKYDCKN
+858 
-873 QFSETFCRDKV
+873 
-884 SAYFP
+884 
-889 LSSENKRD
+889 
-897 MIRPLSVKRES
+897 ES

-933 VKTVSN
+933 VKTVSED
-939 DDLSDSEVDKEL
+939 DDLSDSQVDREL

-961 SVNFSIASN
+961 SLNFPIASN
-970 QESSVYHNASDIKR
+970 QESSVYHNVSCDIKR
-984 KVKGSVRSSNEGQT
+984 KVKGSVRSSSEGQST
-998 AKCPSG
+998 KCPSG

-1018 SDEEKSVA
+1018 SDEEKGVA
-1026 EKEETKTKNENV
+1026 EKEEAKTKNENV
-1038 CAEPTST
+1038 CAEPSST
-1045 SSSTCDSDT
+1045 SSSTSDT
-1054 KRESKSPG
+1054 DPKREPKSPG
-1062 SPMLLDDCDS
+1062 SPLLLDDCES
-1072 QYFEFETEAEVFSAW
+1072 QYFEFETEDEVFSAW
-1087 QDTQAYAVEATQD
+1087 QDTQND
-1100 YKQDRVSPAP
+1100 
-1110 ETSNSDDCLND
+1110 NLNE
-1121 DLNDWGYDVHY
+1121 WGYDLPY
-1132 FSDDTMEEAASS
+1132 FSDDSMEVVASS
-1144 VEKQTEDTSYQ
+1144 IGKQTEDTSYQ
-1155 KEADDK
+1155 KEADDTK
-1161 KATNSTLEESVG
+1161 EATNSTLEESVG
-1173 KEDAKGQLEKC
+1173 KEEAKGQLEKC
-1184 ADKGTA
+1184 ADKDTA

-1211 ASKLALKKNSTS
+1211 ASKLALKKKSTS
-1223 PQKTTAKCKSA
+1223 PQKITAKCKSA
-1234 PSVQRSPKKP
+1234 LAVQRSPKKP
-1244 PVVKTGKNKTPLQST
+1244 PVVKTAKNKTPLQST

-1337 QRLSVKGNKKLL
+1337 QRLSVIGNKKLL
-1349 ACQDRQYSRAKRS
+1349 ACQDRQYLRPKRS
-1362 VKSSAGSSQSR
+1362 VKKFAGSLESR
-1373 NKVTKM
+1373 NKVTKTS
-1379 CAKPVEQKPQSFEL
+1379 AKPVEQKPQSFEL

-1426 EEVANASK
+1426 EEVANSSK
-1434 MPRSSDWNSK
+1434 MPRSSDWNAK
-1444 CEGNSVVVPP
+1444 WEGNSVVVPP
-1454 VPLDSSLS
+1454 VPMDSSLS
-1462 STALEGD
+1462 SAVLEGD
-1469 KEESS
+1469 KDESS
-1474 GKGCTVLPESEM
+1474 GKGCTVLPECEM
-1486 KTSKENGCKSD
+1486 KTSKQNGCKSD

-1531 GRKTPEEMDVDESL
+1531 GSKSPEEMDVDESL

-1550 SAVVKCKDK
+1550 SAVAKCEDK
-1559 DCVEQVEKP
+1559 DCMEQVEKP

-1575 PTTSPGA
+1575 AATSAGA
-1582 DHVFAKPSLPPPK
+1582 DHVFAKPSCPPPK
-1595 TKKPSTTK
+1595 AQKPSTTK

-1621 DVRKLPPPSKS
+1621 DVRKFPPPSKS
-1632 KVNAAKPAVV
+1632 KVNAAKLAVV

-1650 APAGNPTSKSSS
+1650 APAGNPTSKSPS
-1662 FSNVP
+1662 F
-1667 QPLSSNN
+1667 QPLSSSN

-1683 DNASNISRGPGRETY
+1683 DNASNITRRPGRETS
-1698 SSFLGAQQRDYSI
+1698 SSFLGQQRDYSI

-1722 MFANFSCF
+1722 MFENFIYF
-1730 GTPNNLLQTI
+1730 GTPNHLLQTI
-1740 VASVPVQFPGYNE
+1740 VAAVPPHFQGYNE
-1753 YFNTFFPLMMLN
+1753 YFDTFFPLMMLN
-1765 AFETLAQ
+1765 AFET
-1772 EWVENQKVR
+1772 VSS
-1781 EKGYCFYLENFSA
+1781 F
-1794 DMNTAHFTA
+1794 
-1803 HLRESDLVRQLH
+1803 
-1815 PKEDDLILLKV
+1815 LL
-1826 HKEKETFGEESGME
+1826 F
-1840 YHTVNHV
+1840 
-1847 GLVTRF
+1847 GLVSSTLRNF
-1853 SRASGCANRQKE
+1853 TKRLKPGLCPLFTFENIQIEIRIEEQFGVDNPNINDLDRQKE

-1870 HLTVQTRGNLSFF
+1870 RLTVQTQGNLSFF
-1883 VHKQVK
+1883 IHKQVK

-1907 LLSRSPLARPIINPS
+1907 LLSRSPLVRPIINPS

-2030 IIVSFK
+2030 IIIAFK

-2056 LGAEKSINNEVR
+2056 LGPEKSINNEVR

-2110 MHRCEKRESQMLN
+2110 MHRCEKREV
-2123 DEIGRLAKERQQ
+2123 ARQF
-2135 LASQLKEVRVHSQKV
+2135 LILFVGVLLCLKVRVHSQKV

-2178 RQGLDPFSCVI
+2178 RQGLDRFSCVI

-2244 RHLEEQVQRNML
+2244 KHLEEQVQRNML

-2271 PDICLFPSNYVY
+2271 PDICLFPSKYVY

-2400 RANSS
+2400 RANSF
-2405 EGSTLPYVQAN
+2405 
-2416 STKGSIGFLASLQ
+2416 KGSIGYVAAGISSPIS
-2429 RLNVTI
+2429 RDT
-2435 TRARFSLFILGRL
+2435 GD
-2448 QTLME
+2448 E
-2453 DKNWNHLIQ
+2453 NWNHLIQ
-2462 DAQKRGAIIRTTE
+2462 DAQKRGAIIRATE

-2486 KLRPPGQPPAK
+2486 KLRPPAQPPPK

-2518 GNSGNSPRELT
+2518 GNSGNSPRELA
-2529 AGPGHAVSQGSRGPT
+2529 AGPGHAVPQGSRGPT
-2544 QPAGAPA
+2544 QPAGTA
-2551 AESNRGSAPASMG
+2551 AADSNRGSAPAPLG
-2564 AAAADSRRSS
+2564 AAAADSNRGS
-2574 APAPSGAPAA
+2574 APAPLGAPAA

-2592 APSGTPAADSRR
+2592 APL
-2604 SSAPAPSGTPA
+2604 
-2615 ADSRRSSAPAPSG
+2615 G

-2642 SGAAALGAIP
+2642 MGAPAADSRRSSAPAPLGAP
-2652 EKPRDP
+2652 AADSRRSVPLHPWGLQLQTPGGQCPAPMGAPAADSRRSSAPAPLGAPAADSRRAVPLPHGGSSCSGGQCPCTLGGSSCRLQEEQQCLCTLRDP
-2658 RLASLAS
+2658 ICRFQEEQQCPCTLRGCSTWCRS
-2665 RTEGKGREQPSRDSH
+2665 RE
-2680 RSAQSNPGSA
+2680 APG
-2690 PQQGLGVS
+2690 PQ
-2698 SAARDQ
+2698 
-2704 LCRTE
+2704 
-2709 NAKKAQQTAGQCS
+2709 AGQ
-2722 VLPPAPHSAQHEG
+2722 P
-2735 DRRAAAS
+2735 
-2742 KSGSRAPSE
+2742 
-2751 GGQSSSSEWNK
+2751 GQSS
-2762 DSRGLSRRPSQESPE
+2762 
-2777 NTESSSAKRR
+2777 
-2787 KFFH
+2787 